1 MLVVWFRKRTAMANP
16 PRTPSRTSALFA
28 AAARGNLSS
37 LRIVLE
43 HGIGEGINV
52 DSTDSHGDTPLHEA
66 CRNRQWPTAAWLLTQ
81 GANPDMVNAL
91 GQDARDVC
99 PDAAG
104 KDIYA
109 AILAGNPLHAH
120 QGAALGTTINSARAK
135 ATEELKAFERDLLA
149 KHAEYESRSP
159 AGRPASTDTRIGDEF
174 SFDNDHGR
182 TTPEAMGGHRVNRR
196 MESDFDL
203 RANANVSPSP
213 GGVPAAIDSAMKRAR
228 DVLATSPEALYRAAS
243 LVERST
249 PLSTPVRV
257 VDEDLNA
264 DPVSPEMF
272 GATPN
277 RVSVSSAVGTAAA
290 IKAEMQSARK
300 NMAAIRQ
307 HVDEQLREATSPVP
321 LGRRRKVRGG
331 DDAYPS
337 APGTPTAAAADTPQ
351 AMRDLVRQMFGDA
364 PRISLDG
371 KRMDGGAEGA
381 EEGAD
386 VFDEESDPEE
396 AVPIRRG
403 VIRKAALA
411 VTEQGVKLQRANRKI
426 ANLENAAKERDDFER
441 ESRENHKLLEESRRE
456 LRTLRERLDAES
468 KERKRSDDRRAE
480 LEHDLDALRS
490 ELTAERGARR
500 AAETRQRTHEWDV
513 DDAKRSIEEANAE
526 ERRRSVAHADLNAR
540 LEDARGTL
548 ASTEAALREARY
560 GLQTECNRAAA
571 AEAELEAAS
580 RDRDDA
586 RSDAEEARRTLEAV
600 TRENSENLEH
610 AASYQ
615 AKSEALT
622 EECEAL
628 KHRLAASKAQTSS
641 ALELGEMASLRVDE
655 LERDASRRIAEVSR
669 LESEN
674 ERLRKA
680 DDDARA
686 TDEASRARC
695 RDLESQ
701 LKLAMSDL
709 DFTKVK
715 LEGAERERDF
725 AENRLAES
733 GAETDR
739 LRDLKEATAIELSKN
754 RELSESNFVLTEKL
768 AHATSELETL
778 RVEVES
784 SREAMAKASDAE
796 ESRRQRALQRV
807 AGRLMNR
814 GKSMAFARWKE
825 STDESKRLKAALR
838 RAVGK
843 FANASLARAMSRWRD
858 VIGAKKD
865 GNRAEKLLQRHFGRF
880 ASRSKSACF
889 TGWRAEAK
897 KGARLRVLVQKLT
910 GRFDGRMTRRMF
922 THWKVH
928 LTENAKRNRVLGR
941 IVDRMR
947 GRVVGASFDTWRDA
961 IRERKELKRRIGKVL
976 ARFQGRVSARA
987 FDQWHSTVDER
998 RKMRASLARTLARF
1012 ANRATASAF
1021 ATWQDSIDEAKRLK
1035 ALMHRVASKLANRAM
1050 AGAWESW
1057 LEIIEEKRSMHDALT
1072 RAVRKMQNRAAASAF
1087 ASWADSVEEAKRLRG
1102 VLRRVAA
1109 KFANRRV
1116 AAAWETWYGV
1126 CEAKRVE
1133 EEEKQRLLN
1142 SVVARLTRGAVARSF
1157 ARWAENVHARRAE
1170 AESAQTEERRR
1181 ADVLNR
1187 AVRRL
1192 ANRALAG
1199 AFAKWVKA
1207 IDDRARAAME
1217 AKVAE
1222 MELERD
1228 ALHREREEVGSAVFE
1243 NGRLT
1248 ERVDALAS
1256 ELEAAKVKIAESE
1269 RRTEEAARV
1278 AARERIRARKFSDE
1292 YETIRR
1298 DAAAR
1303 EAELRIELTSAANH
1317 PMIGVTTVEIRE
1329 LKAKCRDLKAE
1340 NKRAKGEIDRIAAE
1354 AKKDVEDLKTKL
1366 GKAVEA
1372 ANKAKA
1378 ARIRARKAG
1387 EARTAVE
1394 EDLAA
1399 SNALGDALTA
1409 ELREREEEL
1418 TAARAELE
1426 RRKSDVLGLAQA
1438 ERNAASLLME
1448 GKRVWVSLEANL
1460 REQIASAEGRRVEA
1474 EARCVSIAS
1483 TADRQIR
1490 LAEEE
1495 SHELRAAMTPGGTK
1509 LATEPTSESVDDLR
1523 GQLRKALDECAEA
1536 NERARDAEEA
1546 TRAAQAK
1553 IESMKWPKSLTSPN
1567 AGGDA
1572 GTDSCLVDRA
1582 ADQRVATL
1590 RWYAAALNSRRS
1602 SAIARVESLE
1612 KDLVDAK
1619 AESADAKSSM
1629 LEAAS
1634 KVRECAMESEAN
1646 AAARRLLE
1654 RDLATTKADLAKAR
1668 KLNVEG
1674 QMNRSSLRIELAEA
1688 KASVDAMASA
1698 MAQNQVPSDTPDA
1711 HRARESLVKRVGT
1724 TSSPSSPQF
1733 MSATVVSAT
1742 KTVRLRSSSTSSTPT
1757 NPATS
1762 PRPATKTS
1770 YSNPERNIGQPRGG
1784 KESDPG
1790 RDILAGAV
1798 SHADDVS
1805 HAALRARLHAS
1816 TKANDEIRRL
1826 CQTYARDAASAE
1838 AKALGAAREIDDA
1851 RRDAAEAAAVSAE
1864 AKRQV
1869 ATLESRVAR
1878 AEGGVADAA
1887 VKAVKAG
1894 CEAAAARADAA
1905 AARAQLR
1912 AHRVAGVEEREGK
1925 GTREGEGTRGG
1936 EGTRE
1941 GKPTSESPSG
1951 VETSFEEVAAR
1962 LEFAEDAVAEALASR
1977 AESDAAL
1984 SDGAASLAS
1993 VIAERNALGSR
2004 CQSLVDSI
2012 ASLRAS
2018 VGERGAEVFEARRDA
2033 DAQKS
2038 RADACEHVANRLDAE
2053 LEAVFARLSSASASN
2068 GEGDASIA
2076 SEARLAIAKAQLLH
2090 KKEFTRAADAS
2101 LATQRARVEDAERR
2115 AGRAC
2120 ADAENAWGA
2129 LRDARRF
2136 SVDRA
2141 VGGTDEDKGDKGDD
2155 ELGDAMTRLEE
2166 CEAERAALATSLD
2179 EAIRDVSVLTDDL
2192 ARERAKVAGE
2202 RARADAAVSALG
2214 KMETDKCAEVPAAGG
2229 DAAIAAA
2236 AAERARCVAL
2246 ASANVDL
2253 HAHVA
2258 ELAKMPGIGDE
2269 TARET
2274 AEKRL
2279 ADLGV
2284 GVDVRDATDSARTAA
2299 TTCAVLQTEL
2309 VDVTRQLE
2317 EVTREMERMKRDK
2330 AEARERRR
2338 KFDLAS
2344 PGVKSPS
2351 PTTPLNDSRLEVRAS
2366 DSKLADC
2373 EARLAAANARVSFLE
2388 SALVRHGASSKDG
2401 TPLGTPLGTPTK
2413 GKVLTPTP
2421 KSPLDSDVDDL
2432 RTRLAAATRRADS
2445 AEAAAA
2451 EAEATAEAASRAAV
2465 DADAACAKIQKA
2477 AGDRASAAEARAHS
2491 AELEKTRLTDELL
2504 DVRVE
2509 AHRAAVD
2516 AAAARAAL
2524 DEASESIGE
2533 AQTGAHST
2541 HVELVEAR
2549 MEVAKVRGEGAL
2561 ALFELAR
2568 TQVTLL
2574 ADGDVDGARTAAESA
2589 MDDSRDAARIW
2600 SERAATARGGDGSG
2614 SAGGSMSGPAA
2625 SLLES
2630 GGVASR
2636 AQQLMADALAE
2647 EMGMH

>member
-1 MLVVWFRKRTAMANP
+1 MVPN
-16 PRTPSRTSALFA
+16 SR
-28 AAARGNLSS
+28 
-37 LRIVLE
+37 
-43 HGIGEGINV
+43 
-52 DSTDSHGDTPLHEA
+52 
-66 CRNRQWPTAAWLLTQ
+66 RNR
-81 GANPDMVNAL
+81 
-91 GQDARDVC
+91 
-99 PDAAG
+99 
-104 KDIYA
+104 
-109 AILAGNPLHAH
+109 
-120 QGAALGTTINSARAK
+120 
-135 ATEELKAFERDLLA
+135 
-149 KHAEYESRSP
+149 
-159 AGRPASTDTRIGDEF
+159 
-174 SFDNDHGR
+174 
-182 TTPEAMGGHRVNRR
+182 
-196 MESDFDL
+196 
-203 RANANVSPSP
+203 
-213 GGVPAAIDSAMKRAR
+213 
-228 DVLATSPEALYRAAS
+228 
-243 LVERST
+243 
-249 PLSTPVRV
+249 
-257 VDEDLNA
+257 
-264 DPVSPEMF
+264 
-272 GATPN
+272 
-277 RVSVSSAVGTAAA
+277 
-290 IKAEMQSARK
+290 
-300 NMAAIRQ
+300 
-307 HVDEQLREATSPVP
+307 
-321 LGRRRKVRGG
+321 RG
-331 DDAYPS
+331 
-337 APGTPTAAAADTPQ
+337 
-351 AMRDLVRQMFGDA
+351 
-364 PRISLDG
+364 
-371 KRMDGGAEGA
+371 
-381 EEGAD
+381 
-386 VFDEESDPEE
+386 
-396 AVPIRRG
+396 
-403 VIRKAALA
+403 
-411 VTEQGVKLQRANRKI
+411 
-426 ANLENAAKERDDFER
+426 
-441 ESRENHKLLEESRRE
+441 
-456 LRTLRERLDAES
+456 
-468 KERKRSDDRRAE
+468 
-480 LEHDLDALRS
+480 
-490 ELTAERGARR
+490 
-500 AAETRQRTHEWDV
+500 
-513 DDAKRSIEEANAE
+513 
-526 ERRRSVAHADLNAR
+526 
-540 LEDARGTL
+540 
-548 ASTEAALREARY
+548 
-560 GLQTECNRAAA
+560 
-571 AEAELEAAS
+571 
-580 RDRDDA
+580 
-586 RSDAEEARRTLEAV
+586 
-600 TRENSENLEH
+600 
-610 AASYQ
+610 
-615 AKSEALT
+615 
-622 EECEAL
+622 
-628 KHRLAASKAQTSS
+628 
-641 ALELGEMASLRVDE
+641 
-655 LERDASRRIAEVSR
+655 
-669 LESEN
+669 
-674 ERLRKA
+674 
-680 DDDARA
+680 
-686 TDEASRARC
+686 
-695 RDLESQ
+695 
-701 LKLAMSDL
+701 
-709 DFTKVK
+709 
-715 LEGAERERDF
+715 
-725 AENRLAES
+725 
-733 GAETDR
+733 
-739 LRDLKEATAIELSKN
+739 
-754 RELSESNFVLTEKL
+754 
-768 AHATSELETL
+768 
-778 RVEVES
+778 
-784 SREAMAKASDAE
+784 
-796 ESRRQRALQRV
+796 
-807 AGRLMNR
+807 
-814 GKSMAFARWKE
+814 
-825 STDESKRLKAALR
+825 
-838 RAVGK
+838 
-843 FANASLARAMSRWRD
+843 
-858 VIGAKKD
+858 
-865 GNRAEKLLQRHFGRF
+865 
-880 ASRSKSACF
+880 
-889 TGWRAEAK
+889 
-897 KGARLRVLVQKLT
+897 
-910 GRFDGRMTRRMF
+910 
-922 THWKVH
+922 
-928 LTENAKRNRVLGR
+928 
-941 IVDRMR
+941 
-947 GRVVGASFDTWRDA
+947 
-961 IRERKELKRRIGKVL
+961 
-976 ARFQGRVSARA
+976 
-987 FDQWHSTVDER
+987 
-998 RKMRASLARTLARF
+998 
-1012 ANRATASAF
+1012 
-1021 ATWQDSIDEAKRLK
+1021 
-1035 ALMHRVASKLANRAM
+1035 
-1050 AGAWESW
+1050 
-1057 LEIIEEKRSMHDALT
+1057 
-1072 RAVRKMQNRAAASAF
+1072 
-1087 ASWADSVEEAKRLRG
+1087 
-1102 VLRRVAA
+1102 
-1109 KFANRRV
+1109 
-1116 AAAWETWYGV
+1116 
-1126 CEAKRVE
+1126 
-1133 EEEKQRLLN
+1133 
-1142 SVVARLTRGAVARSF
+1142 
-1157 ARWAENVHARRAE
+1157 
-1170 AESAQTEERRR
+1170 
-1181 ADVLNR
+1181 
-1187 AVRRL
+1187 
-1192 ANRALAG
+1192 
-1199 AFAKWVKA
+1199 
-1207 IDDRARAAME
+1207 
-1217 AKVAE
+1217 
-1222 MELERD
+1222 
-1228 ALHREREEVGSAVFE
+1228 
-1243 NGRLT
+1243 
-1248 ERVDALAS
+1248 
-1256 ELEAAKVKIAESE
+1256 
-1269 RRTEEAARV
+1269 
-1278 AARERIRARKFSDE
+1278 
-1292 YETIRR
+1292 
-1298 DAAAR
+1298 
-1303 EAELRIELTSAANH
+1303 
-1317 PMIGVTTVEIRE
+1317 
-1329 LKAKCRDLKAE
+1329 
-1340 NKRAKGEIDRIAAE
+1340 
-1354 AKKDVEDLKTKL
+1354 
-1366 GKAVEA
+1366 
-1372 ANKAKA
+1372 
-1378 ARIRARKAG
+1378 
-1387 EARTAVE
+1387 
-1394 EDLAA
+1394 
-1399 SNALGDALTA
+1399 
-1409 ELREREEEL
+1409 
-1418 TAARAELE
+1418 
-1426 RRKSDVLGLAQA
+1426 
-1438 ERNAASLLME
+1438 
-1448 GKRVWVSLEANL
+1448 
-1460 REQIASAEGRRVEA
+1460 
-1474 EARCVSIAS
+1474 
-1483 TADRQIR
+1483 
-1490 LAEEE
+1490 
-1495 SHELRAAMTPGGTK
+1495 
-1509 LATEPTSESVDDLR
+1509 ESVDDLR

-1654 RDLATTKADLAKAR
+1654 RDLSTTKADLAKAR

-1698 MAQNQVPSDTPDA
+1698 MAQTQVPSDTPDA

-1742 KTVRLRSSSTSSTPT
+1742 KTVRLRSPSTSSTPT

-1826 CQTYARDAASAE
+1826 CETYARDAASAE

-1887 VKAVKAG
+1887 VRAVKAG

-1912 AHRVAGVEEREGK
+1912 AHRVAGVEER
-1925 GTREGEGTRGG
+1925 GG

-1941 GKPTSESPSG
+1941 GQPTSESPSG

-2018 VGERGAEVFEARRDA
+2018 VGECRAETFEARRDA

-2038 RADACEHVANRLDAE
+2038 RADACEHVASRLDAE

-2090 KKEFTRAADAS
+2090 KKECIRAADAS

-2115 AGRAC
+2115 TGRAC

-2155 ELGDAMTRLEE
+2155 ELGDATRRLEE

-2504 DVRVE
+2504 DARVE

-2589 MDDSRDAARIW
+2589 MDDSRDAARVW
-2600 SERAATARGGDGSG
+2600 SERAARGGDGSG

>member
-66 CRNRQWPTAAWLLTQ
+66 CRNRQWPTAAWLLAQ

-91 GQDARDVC
+91 GQDASDVC

-104 KDIYA
+104 RDIYA
-109 AILAGNPLHAH
+109 AILAGNPLTAH

-159 AGRPASTDTRIGDEF
+159 AGRPASTDTRIGDEI
-174 SFDNDHGR
+174 SFDNEHGR

-203 RANANVSPSP
+203 RANANVSSP

-249 PLSTPVRV
+249 PPSTPVRV

-272 GATPN
+272 GATN

-300 NMAAIRQ
+300 KIAAIRQ

-337 APGTPTAAAADTPQ
+337 APGTPTATADTPQ

-371 KRMDGGAEGA
+371 KRVDGGAEGA

-426 ANLENAAKERDDFER
+426 ADLENAAKERDDFER

-526 ERRRSVAHADLNAR
+526 ERRRSVALADLNAR

-571 AEAELEAAS
+571 AETELDAAS

-586 RSDAEEARRTLEAV
+586 RSDAEEARRTLESV
-600 TRENSENLEH
+600 TRDNSENLEH

-628 KHRLAASKAQTSS
+628 KHRLAVSKAQTSS

-701 LKLAMSDL
+701 LKLVVSDL
-709 DFTKVK
+709 EFTKVK

-784 SREAMAKASDAE
+784 SRDAMAKASDAE

-961 IRERKELKRRIGKVL
+961 IRERKELKRRIGNVL
-976 ARFQGRVSARA
+976 ARFQGRASARA
-987 FDQWHSTVDER
+987 FDRWHSTVDER

-1057 LEIIEEKRSMHDALT
+1057 LQMIDEKRSMHDALK

-1087 ASWADSVEEAKRLRG
+1087 AAWADSVDETKRLRG

-1116 AAAWETWYGV
+1116 AAAWETWYGA
-1126 CEAKRVE
+1126 CEAKR
-1133 EEEKQRLLN
+1133 N
-1142 SVVARLTRGAVARSF
+1142 
-1157 ARWAENVHARRAE
+1157 
-1170 AESAQTEERRR
+1170 
-1181 ADVLNR
+1181 
-1187 AVRRL
+1187 
-1192 ANRALAG
+1192 
-1199 AFAKWVKA
+1199 
-1207 IDDRARAAME
+1207 
-1217 AKVAE
+1217 
-1222 MELERD
+1222 
-1228 ALHREREEVGSAVFE
+1228 EEVGLFLSLH
-1243 NGRLT
+1243 GQLDLR
-1248 ERVDALAS
+1248 RVLFTGGA
-1256 ELEAAKVKIAESE
+1256 
-1269 RRTEEAARV
+1269 T
-1278 AARERIRARKFSDE
+1278 
-1292 YETIRR
+1292 
-1298 DAAAR
+1298 AAAQFRRR
-1303 EAELRIELTSAANH
+1303 EAHS
-1317 PMIGVTTVEIRE
+1317 
-1329 LKAKCRDLKAE
+1329 
-1340 NKRAKGEIDRIAAE
+1340 
-1354 AKKDVEDLKTKL
+1354 
-1366 GKAVEA
+1366 
-1372 ANKAKA
+1372 
-1378 ARIRARKAG
+1378 
-1387 EARTAVE
+1387 
-1394 EDLAA
+1394 
-1399 SNALGDALTA
+1399 
-1409 ELREREEEL
+1409 
-1418 TAARAELE
+1418 
-1426 RRKSDVLGLAQA
+1426 RR
-1438 ERNAASLLME
+1438 
-1448 GKRVWVSLEANL
+1448 
-1460 REQIASAEGRRVEA
+1460 RR
-1474 EARCVSIAS
+1474 SI
-1483 TADRQIR
+1483 
-1490 LAEEE
+1490 
-1495 SHELRAAMTPGGTK
+1495 LRAM
-1509 LATEPTSESVDDLR
+1509 
-1523 GQLRKALDECAEA
+1523 
-1536 NERARDAEEA
+1536 
-1546 TRAAQAK
+1546 
-1553 IESMKWPKSLTSPN
+1553 
-1567 AGGDA
+1567 
-1572 GTDSCLVDRA
+1572 
-1582 ADQRVATL
+1582 
-1590 RWYAAALNSRRS
+1590 
-1602 SAIARVESLE
+1602 
-1612 KDLVDAK
+1612 
-1619 AESADAKSSM
+1619 
-1629 LEAAS
+1629 
-1634 KVRECAMESEAN
+1634 
-1646 AAARRLLE
+1646 
-1654 RDLATTKADLAKAR
+1654 
-1668 KLNVEG
+1668 
-1674 QMNRSSLRIELAEA
+1674 
-1688 KASVDAMASA
+1688 
-1698 MAQNQVPSDTPDA
+1698 
-1711 HRARESLVKRVGT
+1711 
-1724 TSSPSSPQF
+1724 
-1733 MSATVVSAT
+1733 
-1742 KTVRLRSSSTSSTPT
+1742 
-1757 NPATS
+1757 
-1762 PRPATKTS
+1762 
-1770 YSNPERNIGQPRGG
+1770 
-1784 KESDPG
+1784 G
-1790 RDILAGAV
+1790 R
-1798 SHADDVS
+1798 
-1805 HAALRARLHAS
+1805 
-1816 TKANDEIRRL
+1816 
-1826 CQTYARDAASAE
+1826 
-1838 AKALGAAREIDDA
+1838 
-1851 RRDAAEAAAVSAE
+1851 
-1864 AKRQV
+1864 
-1869 ATLESRVAR
+1869 
-1878 AEGGVADAA
+1878 
-1887 VKAVKAG
+1887 
-1894 CEAAAARADAA
+1894 
-1905 AARAQLR
+1905 
-1912 AHRVAGVEEREGK
+1912 
-1925 GTREGEGTRGG
+1925 
-1936 EGTRE
+1936 
-1941 GKPTSESPSG
+1941 
-1951 VETSFEEVAAR
+1951 
-1962 LEFAEDAVAEALASR
+1962 
-1977 AESDAAL
+1977 
-1984 SDGAASLAS
+1984 
-1993 VIAERNALGSR
+1993 
-2004 CQSLVDSI
+2004 
-2012 ASLRAS
+2012 
-2018 VGERGAEVFEARRDA
+2018 
-2033 DAQKS
+2033 
-2038 RADACEHVANRLDAE
+2038 
-2053 LEAVFARLSSASASN
+2053 
-2068 GEGDASIA
+2068 
-2076 SEARLAIAKAQLLH
+2076 
-2090 KKEFTRAADAS
+2090 
-2101 LATQRARVEDAERR
+2101 
-2115 AGRAC
+2115 
-2120 ADAENAWGA
+2120 
-2129 LRDARRF
+2129 
-2136 SVDRA
+2136 
-2141 VGGTDEDKGDKGDD
+2141 
-2155 ELGDAMTRLEE
+2155 
-2166 CEAERAALATSLD
+2166 
-2179 EAIRDVSVLTDDL
+2179 
-2192 ARERAKVAGE
+2192 E
-2202 RARADAAVSALG
+2202 RARA
-2214 KMETDKCAEVPAAGG
+2214 T
-2229 DAAIAAA
+2229 
-2236 AAERARCVAL
+2236 
-2246 ASANVDL
+2246 
-2253 HAHVA
+2253 
-2258 ELAKMPGIGDE
+2258 
-2269 TARET
+2269 
-2274 AEKRL
+2274 
-2279 ADLGV
+2279 
-2284 GVDVRDATDSARTAA
+2284 
-2299 TTCAVLQTEL
+2299 
-2309 VDVTRQLE
+2309 
-2317 EVTREMERMKRDK
+2317 
-2330 AEARERRR
+2330 
-2338 KFDLAS
+2338 
-2344 PGVKSPS
+2344 
-2351 PTTPLNDSRLEVRAS
+2351 
-2366 DSKLADC
+2366 
-2373 EARLAAANARVSFLE
+2373 
-2388 SALVRHGASSKDG
+2388 
-2401 TPLGTPLGTPTK
+2401 
-2413 GKVLTPTP
+2413 
-2421 KSPLDSDVDDL
+2421 
-2432 RTRLAAATRRADS
+2432 
-2445 AEAAAA
+2445 
-2451 EAEATAEAASRAAV
+2451 
-2465 DADAACAKIQKA
+2465 
-2477 AGDRASAAEARAHS
+2477 
-2491 AELEKTRLTDELL
+2491 
-2504 DVRVE
+2504 
-2509 AHRAAVD
+2509 
-2516 AAAARAAL
+2516 
-2524 DEASESIGE
+2524 
-2533 AQTGAHST
+2533 
-2541 HVELVEAR
+2541 
-2549 MEVAKVRGEGAL
+2549 
-2561 ALFELAR
+2561 
-2568 TQVTLL
+2568 
-2574 ADGDVDGARTAAESA
+2574 
-2589 MDDSRDAARIW
+2589 
-2600 SERAATARGGDGSG
+2600 RGG
-2614 SAGGSMSGPAA
+2614 
-2625 SLLES
+2625 
-2630 GGVASR
+2630 
-2636 AQQLMADALAE
+2636 
-2647 EMGMH
+2647 

>member
-1 MLVVWFRKRTAMANP
+1 M
-16 PRTPSRTSALFA
+16 
-28 AAARGNLSS
+28 
-37 LRIVLE
+37 
-43 HGIGEGINV
+43 
-52 DSTDSHGDTPLHEA
+52 
-66 CRNRQWPTAAWLLTQ
+66 
-81 GANPDMVNAL
+81 
-91 GQDARDVC
+91 
-99 PDAAG
+99 
-104 KDIYA
+104 
-109 AILAGNPLHAH
+109 
-120 QGAALGTTINSARAK
+120 
-135 ATEELKAFERDLLA
+135 
-149 KHAEYESRSP
+149 
-159 AGRPASTDTRIGDEF
+159 
-174 SFDNDHGR
+174 
-182 TTPEAMGGHRVNRR
+182 
-196 MESDFDL
+196 
-203 RANANVSPSP
+203 
-213 GGVPAAIDSAMKRAR
+213 
-228 DVLATSPEALYRAAS
+228 
-243 LVERST
+243 
-249 PLSTPVRV
+249 
-257 VDEDLNA
+257 
-264 DPVSPEMF
+264 
-272 GATPN
+272 
-277 RVSVSSAVGTAAA
+277 
-290 IKAEMQSARK
+290 
-300 NMAAIRQ
+300 
-307 HVDEQLREATSPVP
+307 
-321 LGRRRKVRGG
+321 
-331 DDAYPS
+331 
-337 APGTPTAAAADTPQ
+337 
-351 AMRDLVRQMFGDA
+351 
-364 PRISLDG
+364 
-371 KRMDGGAEGA
+371 
-381 EEGAD
+381 
-386 VFDEESDPEE
+386 
-396 AVPIRRG
+396 
-403 VIRKAALA
+403 
-411 VTEQGVKLQRANRKI
+411 
-426 ANLENAAKERDDFER
+426 
-441 ESRENHKLLEESRRE
+441 
-456 LRTLRERLDAES
+456 
-468 KERKRSDDRRAE
+468 
-480 LEHDLDALRS
+480 
-490 ELTAERGARR
+490 
-500 AAETRQRTHEWDV
+500 
-513 DDAKRSIEEANAE
+513 
-526 ERRRSVAHADLNAR
+526 
-540 LEDARGTL
+540 
-548 ASTEAALREARY
+548 
-560 GLQTECNRAAA
+560 
-571 AEAELEAAS
+571 
-580 RDRDDA
+580 
-586 RSDAEEARRTLEAV
+586 
-600 TRENSENLEH
+600 
-610 AASYQ
+610 
-615 AKSEALT
+615 
-622 EECEAL
+622 
-628 KHRLAASKAQTSS
+628 
-641 ALELGEMASLRVDE
+641 
-655 LERDASRRIAEVSR
+655 
-669 LESEN
+669 
-674 ERLRKA
+674 
-680 DDDARA
+680 
-686 TDEASRARC
+686 
-695 RDLESQ
+695 
-701 LKLAMSDL
+701 
-709 DFTKVK
+709 
-715 LEGAERERDF
+715 
-725 AENRLAES
+725 
-733 GAETDR
+733 
-739 LRDLKEATAIELSKN
+739 
-754 RELSESNFVLTEKL
+754 
-768 AHATSELETL
+768 
-778 RVEVES
+778 
-784 SREAMAKASDAE
+784 
-796 ESRRQRALQRV
+796 
-807 AGRLMNR
+807 
-814 GKSMAFARWKE
+814 
-825 STDESKRLKAALR
+825 
-838 RAVGK
+838 
-843 FANASLARAMSRWRD
+843 
-858 VIGAKKD
+858 
-865 GNRAEKLLQRHFGRF
+865 
-880 ASRSKSACF
+880 
-889 TGWRAEAK
+889 
-897 KGARLRVLVQKLT
+897 
-910 GRFDGRMTRRMF
+910 
-922 THWKVH
+922 
-928 LTENAKRNRVLGR
+928 
-941 IVDRMR
+941 
-947 GRVVGASFDTWRDA
+947 
-961 IRERKELKRRIGKVL
+961 
-976 ARFQGRVSARA
+976 
-987 FDQWHSTVDER
+987 
-998 RKMRASLARTLARF
+998 
-1012 ANRATASAF
+1012 
-1021 ATWQDSIDEAKRLK
+1021 
-1035 ALMHRVASKLANRAM
+1035 
-1050 AGAWESW
+1050 
-1057 LEIIEEKRSMHDALT
+1057 IEEKRSMHDALT

-1087 ASWADSVEEAKRLRG
+1087 ASWADSVDETKRLRG

-1116 AAAWETWYGV
+1116 AAAWETWYGA
-1126 CEAKRVE
+1126 CEAKRNE

-1409 ELREREEEL
+1409 ELREREDEL

-1426 RRKSDVLGLAQA
+1426 RCKSDVLGLAQA

-1536 NERARDAEEA
+1536 NERARDAEDA

-1654 RDLATTKADLAKAR
+1654 RDLSTTKADLAKAR

-1698 MAQNQVPSDTPDA
+1698 MAQTQVPSDTPDA

-1742 KTVRLRSSSTSSTPT
+1742 KTVRLRSPSSSSTPA
-1757 NPATS
+1757 NPAMS

-1826 CQTYARDAASAE
+1826 CEAYARDAARAE

-1851 RRDAAEAAAVSAE
+1851 RRDADEAAAVSAE

-1912 AHRVAGVEEREGK
+1912 AHRVAGVEER
-1925 GTREGEGTRGG
+1925 GG

-1941 GKPTSESPSG
+1941 GQPTSESPSG

-2018 VGERGAEVFEARRDA
+2018 VGERRAETFEARRDA

-2053 LEAVFARLSSASASN
+2053 LEAVFTRLVRVRVERRGRRVDRVRGEAGNREGAAFAQKRVYSRRRRELGDAARTGGRRRATRGSGVRGRGERVGGASRRQAVLRRPRRGRYRRAEATKATMSSGTRRGAWRNAKPNAPRSRHPSTRRSATSRSSPMTSPASAPRLRGNAREPTRRCPLSGKWKLINARRCPPPAATPRSPPPPRNARGASRSRRRTWIYTRTSPSSRRCRGSGTKRLAKRLRNGWRISASASTY
-2068 GEGDASIA
+2068 A
-2076 SEARLAIAKAQLLH
+2076 
-2090 KKEFTRAADAS
+2090 TRRT
-2101 LATQRARVEDAERR
+2101 LRGPRR
-2115 AGRAC
+2115 R
-2120 ADAENAWGA
+2120 
-2129 LRDARRF
+2129 
-2136 SVDRA
+2136 
-2141 VGGTDEDKGDKGDD
+2141 
-2155 ELGDAMTRLEE
+2155 
-2166 CEAERAALATSLD
+2166 
-2179 EAIRDVSVLTDDL
+2179 
-2192 ARERAKVAGE
+2192 
-2202 RARADAAVSALG
+2202 
-2214 KMETDKCAEVPAAGG
+2214 
-2229 DAAIAAA
+2229 
-2236 AAERARCVAL
+2236 RARC
-2246 ASANVDL
+2246 
-2253 HAHVA
+2253 
-2258 ELAKMPGIGDE
+2258 
-2269 TARET
+2269 
-2274 AEKRL
+2274 
-2279 ADLGV
+2279 
-2284 GVDVRDATDSARTAA
+2284 
-2299 TTCAVLQTEL
+2299 C
-2309 VDVTRQLE
+2309 
-2317 EVTREMERMKRDK
+2317 
-2330 AEARERRR
+2330 RR
-2338 KFDLAS
+2338 S
-2344 PGVKSPS
+2344 SS
-2351 PTTPLNDSRLEVRAS
+2351 TS
-2366 DSKLADC
+2366 
-2373 EARLAAANARVSFLE
+2373 RVS
-2388 SALVRHGASSKDG
+2388 S
-2401 TPLGTPLGTPTK
+2401 
-2413 GKVLTPTP
+2413 
-2421 KSPLDSDVDDL
+2421 
-2432 RTRLAAATRRADS
+2432 RR
-2445 AEAAAA
+2445 
-2451 EAEATAEAASRAAV
+2451 
-2465 DADAACAKIQKA
+2465 
-2477 AGDRASAAEARAHS
+2477 
-2491 AELEKTRLTDELL
+2491 
-2504 DVRVE
+2504 
-2509 AHRAAVD
+2509 
-2516 AAAARAAL
+2516 
-2524 DEASESIGE
+2524 
-2533 AQTGAHST
+2533 
-2541 HVELVEAR
+2541 
-2549 MEVAKVRGEGAL
+2549 
-2561 ALFELAR
+2561 
-2568 TQVTLL
+2568 
-2574 ADGDVDGARTAAESA
+2574 
-2589 MDDSRDAARIW
+2589 
-2600 SERAATARGGDGSG
+2600 
-2614 SAGGSMSGPAA
+2614 
-2625 SLLES
+2625 
-2630 GGVASR
+2630 
-2636 AQQLMADALAE
+2636 
-2647 EMGMH
+2647 

>member
-1 MLVVWFRKRTAMANP
+1 
-16 PRTPSRTSALFA
+16 
-28 AAARGNLSS
+28 
-37 LRIVLE
+37 
-43 HGIGEGINV
+43 
-52 DSTDSHGDTPLHEA
+52 
-66 CRNRQWPTAAWLLTQ
+66 
-81 GANPDMVNAL
+81 
-91 GQDARDVC
+91 
-99 PDAAG
+99 
-104 KDIYA
+104 
-109 AILAGNPLHAH
+109 
-120 QGAALGTTINSARAK
+120 
-135 ATEELKAFERDLLA
+135 
-149 KHAEYESRSP
+149 
-159 AGRPASTDTRIGDEF
+159 
-174 SFDNDHGR
+174 
-182 TTPEAMGGHRVNRR
+182 
-196 MESDFDL
+196 
-203 RANANVSPSP
+203 
-213 GGVPAAIDSAMKRAR
+213 
-228 DVLATSPEALYRAAS
+228 
-243 LVERST
+243 
-249 PLSTPVRV
+249 
-257 VDEDLNA
+257 
-264 DPVSPEMF
+264 
-272 GATPN
+272 
-277 RVSVSSAVGTAAA
+277 
-290 IKAEMQSARK
+290 
-300 NMAAIRQ
+300 
-307 HVDEQLREATSPVP
+307 
-321 LGRRRKVRGG
+321 
-331 DDAYPS
+331 
-337 APGTPTAAAADTPQ
+337 
-351 AMRDLVRQMFGDA
+351 
-364 PRISLDG
+364 
-371 KRMDGGAEGA
+371 
-381 EEGAD
+381 
-386 VFDEESDPEE
+386 
-396 AVPIRRG
+396 
-403 VIRKAALA
+403 
-411 VTEQGVKLQRANRKI
+411 
-426 ANLENAAKERDDFER
+426 
-441 ESRENHKLLEESRRE
+441 
-456 LRTLRERLDAES
+456 
-468 KERKRSDDRRAE
+468 
-480 LEHDLDALRS
+480 
-490 ELTAERGARR
+490 
-500 AAETRQRTHEWDV
+500 
-513 DDAKRSIEEANAE
+513 
-526 ERRRSVAHADLNAR
+526 
-540 LEDARGTL
+540 
-548 ASTEAALREARY
+548 
-560 GLQTECNRAAA
+560 
-571 AEAELEAAS
+571 
-580 RDRDDA
+580 
-586 RSDAEEARRTLEAV
+586 
-600 TRENSENLEH
+600 
-610 AASYQ
+610 
-615 AKSEALT
+615 
-622 EECEAL
+622 
-628 KHRLAASKAQTSS
+628 
-641 ALELGEMASLRVDE
+641 
-655 LERDASRRIAEVSR
+655 
-669 LESEN
+669 
-674 ERLRKA
+674 
-680 DDDARA
+680 
-686 TDEASRARC
+686 
-695 RDLESQ
+695 
-701 LKLAMSDL
+701 
-709 DFTKVK
+709 
-715 LEGAERERDF
+715 
-725 AENRLAES
+725 
-733 GAETDR
+733 
-739 LRDLKEATAIELSKN
+739 
-754 RELSESNFVLTEKL
+754 
-768 AHATSELETL
+768 
-778 RVEVES
+778 
-784 SREAMAKASDAE
+784 
-796 ESRRQRALQRV
+796 
-807 AGRLMNR
+807 MNR

-976 ARFQGRVSARA
+976 ARFQGRASARA
-987 FDQWHSTVDER
+987 FDRWASTVDER

-1057 LEIIEEKRSMHDALT
+1057 LEMIEEKRSMHDALT

-1087 ASWADSVEEAKRLRG
+1087 ASWADSVDETKRLRG

-1116 AAAWETWYGV
+1116 AAAWETWYGA
-1126 CEAKRVE
+1126 CEAKRNE

-1409 ELREREEEL
+1409 ELREREDEL

-1426 RRKSDVLGLAQA
+1426 RCKSDVLGLAQA

-1536 NERARDAEEA
+1536 NERARDAEDA

-1654 RDLATTKADLAKAR
+1654 RDLSTTKADLAKAR

-1698 MAQNQVPSDTPDA
+1698 MAQTQVPSDTPDA

-1742 KTVRLRSSSTSSTPT
+1742 KTVRLRSPSSSSTPA
-1757 NPATS
+1757 NPAMS

-1826 CQTYARDAASAE
+1826 CEAYARDAARAE

-1851 RRDAAEAAAVSAE
+1851 RRDAGEAAAVSAE

-1912 AHRVAGVEEREGK
+1912 AHRVAGVEER
-1925 GTREGEGTRGG
+1925 GG

-1941 GKPTSESPSG
+1941 GQPTSESPSG

-2018 VGERGAEVFEARRDA
+2018 VGERRAETFEARRDA

-2053 LEAVFARLSSASASN
+2053 LEAVFTRLSASASN

-2090 KKEFTRAADAS
+2090 KKECIRAADAS

-2141 VGGTDEDKGDKGDD
+2141 VGGTDDEDKGDD
-2155 ELGDAMTRLEE
+2155 ELGDATRRLEE

-2477 AGDRASAAEARAHS
+2477 AGDRASAAEARARS
-2491 AELEKTRLTDELL
+2491 AELEKTRLTDELR
-2504 DVRVE
+2504 DAV
-2509 AHRAAVD
+2509 VD

-2589 MDDSRDAARIW
+2589 MDDSRDAARVW
-2600 SERAATARGGDGSG
+2600 SERGGSGGGRIGIGGWVDVGTRGESARVGRRRQPRATADGGRTRRGDGHALS
-2614 SAGGSMSGPAA
+2614 STN
-2625 SLLES
+2625 
-2630 GGVASR
+2630 
-2636 AQQLMADALAE
+2636 DAVVTFSVT
-2647 EMGMH
+2647 

>member
-91 GQDARDVC
+91 GQDASDVC

-104 KDIYA
+104 RDIYA

-249 PLSTPVRV
+249 PPSTPVRV

-272 GATPN
+272 GATPT
-277 RVSVSSAVGTAAA
+277 RVPVSSSVGTAAA

-371 KRMDGGAEGA
+371 KRVDGGAEGA

-526 ERRRSVAHADLNAR
+526 ERRRSVALADLNAR

-669 LESEN
+669 LETEN

-701 LKLAMSDL
+701 LKLAVSDL

-784 SREAMAKASDAE
+784 SRDAMAKASDAE

-976 ARFQGRVSARA
+976 ARFQGRASARA
-987 FDQWHSTVDER
+987 FDRWASTVDER

-1057 LEIIEEKRSMHDALT
+1057 LEMIEEKRSMHDALT

-1087 ASWADSVEEAKRLRG
+1087 ASWADSVDETKRLRG

-1116 AAAWETWYGV
+1116 AAAWETWYGA
-1126 CEAKRVE
+1126 CEAKRNE

-1409 ELREREEEL
+1409 ELREREDEL

-1426 RRKSDVLGLAQA
+1426 RCKSDVLGLAQA

-1654 RDLATTKADLAKAR
+1654 RDLSTTKADLAKAR

-1698 MAQNQVPSDTPDA
+1698 MAQTQVPSDTPDA

-1826 CQTYARDAASAE
+1826 CETYARDAASAE

-1912 AHRVAGVEEREGK
+1912 AAVAGVEE
-1925 GTREGEGTRGG
+1925 RGG

-1941 GKPTSESPSG
+1941 GQPTSESPSG

-2018 VGERGAEVFEARRDA
+2018 VGECRAETFEARRDA

-2038 RADACEHVANRLDAE
+2038 RADACEHVASRLDAE

-2090 KKEFTRAADAS
+2090 KKECIRAADAS

-2115 AGRAC
+2115 TGRAC

-2141 VGGTDEDKGDKGDD
+2141 VGGTDAEDKGDD
-2155 ELGDAMTRLEE
+2155 ELGDATRRLEE

-2477 AGDRASAAEARAHS
+2477 AGDRASAAEARARS
-2491 AELEKTRLTDELL
+2491 AELEKTRLTDELR
-2504 DVRVE
+2504 DAV
-2509 AHRAAVD
+2509 VD

-2589 MDDSRDAARIW
+2589 MDDSRDAARVW
-2600 SERAATARGGDGSG
+2600 SERAARAGDGSG

>member
-1 MLVVWFRKRTAMANP
+1 M
-16 PRTPSRTSALFA
+16 
-28 AAARGNLSS
+28 
-37 LRIVLE
+37 
-43 HGIGEGINV
+43 
-52 DSTDSHGDTPLHEA
+52 
-66 CRNRQWPTAAWLLTQ
+66 
-81 GANPDMVNAL
+81 
-91 GQDARDVC
+91 
-99 PDAAG
+99 
-104 KDIYA
+104 
-109 AILAGNPLHAH
+109 
-120 QGAALGTTINSARAK
+120 
-135 ATEELKAFERDLLA
+135 
-149 KHAEYESRSP
+149 
-159 AGRPASTDTRIGDEF
+159 
-174 SFDNDHGR
+174 
-182 TTPEAMGGHRVNRR
+182 
-196 MESDFDL
+196 
-203 RANANVSPSP
+203 
-213 GGVPAAIDSAMKRAR
+213 
-228 DVLATSPEALYRAAS
+228 
-243 LVERST
+243 
-249 PLSTPVRV
+249 
-257 VDEDLNA
+257 
-264 DPVSPEMF
+264 
-272 GATPN
+272 
-277 RVSVSSAVGTAAA
+277 
-290 IKAEMQSARK
+290 
-300 NMAAIRQ
+300 
-307 HVDEQLREATSPVP
+307 
-321 LGRRRKVRGG
+321 
-331 DDAYPS
+331 
-337 APGTPTAAAADTPQ
+337 
-351 AMRDLVRQMFGDA
+351 
-364 PRISLDG
+364 
-371 KRMDGGAEGA
+371 
-381 EEGAD
+381 
-386 VFDEESDPEE
+386 
-396 AVPIRRG
+396 
-403 VIRKAALA
+403 
-411 VTEQGVKLQRANRKI
+411 
-426 ANLENAAKERDDFER
+426 
-441 ESRENHKLLEESRRE
+441 
-456 LRTLRERLDAES
+456 
-468 KERKRSDDRRAE
+468 
-480 LEHDLDALRS
+480 
-490 ELTAERGARR
+490 
-500 AAETRQRTHEWDV
+500 
-513 DDAKRSIEEANAE
+513 
-526 ERRRSVAHADLNAR
+526 
-540 LEDARGTL
+540 
-548 ASTEAALREARY
+548 
-560 GLQTECNRAAA
+560 
-571 AEAELEAAS
+571 
-580 RDRDDA
+580 
-586 RSDAEEARRTLEAV
+586 
-600 TRENSENLEH
+600 
-610 AASYQ
+610 
-615 AKSEALT
+615 
-622 EECEAL
+622 
-628 KHRLAASKAQTSS
+628 
-641 ALELGEMASLRVDE
+641 
-655 LERDASRRIAEVSR
+655 
-669 LESEN
+669 
-674 ERLRKA
+674 
-680 DDDARA
+680 
-686 TDEASRARC
+686 
-695 RDLESQ
+695 
-701 LKLAMSDL
+701 
-709 DFTKVK
+709 
-715 LEGAERERDF
+715 
-725 AENRLAES
+725 
-733 GAETDR
+733 
-739 LRDLKEATAIELSKN
+739 
-754 RELSESNFVLTEKL
+754 
-768 AHATSELETL
+768 
-778 RVEVES
+778 
-784 SREAMAKASDAE
+784 
-796 ESRRQRALQRV
+796 
-807 AGRLMNR
+807 
-814 GKSMAFARWKE
+814 
-825 STDESKRLKAALR
+825 
-838 RAVGK
+838 
-843 FANASLARAMSRWRD
+843 
-858 VIGAKKD
+858 
-865 GNRAEKLLQRHFGRF
+865 
-880 ASRSKSACF
+880 
-889 TGWRAEAK
+889 
-897 KGARLRVLVQKLT
+897 
-910 GRFDGRMTRRMF
+910 
-922 THWKVH
+922 
-928 LTENAKRNRVLGR
+928 
-941 IVDRMR
+941 
-947 GRVVGASFDTWRDA
+947 
-961 IRERKELKRRIGKVL
+961 
-976 ARFQGRVSARA
+976 
-987 FDQWHSTVDER
+987 
-998 RKMRASLARTLARF
+998 
-1012 ANRATASAF
+1012 
-1021 ATWQDSIDEAKRLK
+1021 
-1035 ALMHRVASKLANRAM
+1035 
-1050 AGAWESW
+1050 
-1057 LEIIEEKRSMHDALT
+1057 
-1072 RAVRKMQNRAAASAF
+1072 
-1087 ASWADSVEEAKRLRG
+1087 
-1102 VLRRVAA
+1102 
-1109 KFANRRV
+1109 
-1116 AAAWETWYGV
+1116 
-1126 CEAKRVE
+1126 
-1133 EEEKQRLLN
+1133 
-1142 SVVARLTRGAVARSF
+1142 
-1157 ARWAENVHARRAE
+1157 HARRAE

-1228 ALHREREEVGSAVFE
+1228 ALDREREEVGSAVFE

-1248 ERVDALAS
+1248 ERVEALAL
-1256 ELEAAKVKIAESE
+1256 ELDAAKVKIAESE

-1298 DAAAR
+1298 DASAR

-1366 GKAVEA
+1366 AKANEA

-1394 EDLAA
+1394 EDLTA

-1409 ELREREEEL
+1409 ELREREDEL
-1418 TAARAELE
+1418 AQARAELE
-1426 RRKSDVLGLAQA
+1426 RCKSDVLGLAQA

-1553 IESMKWPKSLTSPN
+1553 IESMKWPKSLTSPD

-1572 GTDSCLVDRA
+1572 GTESCLVDRA

-1590 RWYAAALNSRRS
+1590 RWYAAALNSRRA

-1619 AESADAKSSM
+1619 AESADAKTSM
-1629 LEAAS
+1629 LEAAG

-1646 AAARRLLE
+1646 ASARRLLE

-1698 MAQNQVPSDTPDA
+1698 MAQTQVPSDTPDA
-1711 HRARESLVKRVGT
+1711 HRARESLVKRIGT

-1757 NPATS
+1757 NPAMS
-1762 PRPATKTS
+1762 PRPAPHGATKTS
-1770 YSNPERNIGQPRGG
+1770 YSNAERNIGQPRGG

-1816 TKANDEIRRL
+1816 TRANDEIRRL
-1826 CQTYARDAASAE
+1826 CETYARDAASAE

-1912 AHRVAGVEEREGK
+1912 AHRVAGVEER
-1925 GTREGEGTRGG
+1925 GG

-1941 GKPTSESPSG
+1941 GQPTSESPSG

-2018 VGERGAEVFEARRDA
+2018 VGERRAEVFEALRDA

-2053 LEAVFARLSSASASN
+2053 LEAVFTRLSSASN
-2068 GEGDASIA
+2068 GEGDASVA
-2076 SEARLAIAKAQLLH
+2076 SEARLAIAKAQLAH
-2090 KKEFTRAADAS
+2090 KREFIRAADAS

-2120 ADAENAWGA
+2120 ADAENAWAA

-2141 VGGTDEDKGDKGDD
+2141 VKGTNEEDKGDD
-2155 ELGDAMTRLEE
+2155 ELGDAMRRLEE

-2179 EAIRDVSVLTDDL
+2179 EAIRGASVLTDDL

-2202 RARADAAVSALG
+2202 RARADAATAALG

-2258 ELAKMPGIGDE
+2258 ELAKMPAIGDE

-2284 GVDVRDATDSARTAA
+2284 GVDVRDATDSARMAA

-2413 GKVLTPTP
+2413 GKGSTPTANLITP
-2421 KSPLDSDVDDL
+2421 KSHSDVDDL

-2504 DVRVE
+2504 DARVE

-2549 MEVAKVRGEGAL
+2549 METAKVRGEGAL

-2568 TQVTLL
+2568 TQVKLL

-2589 MDDSRDAARIW
+2589 MDDSRDAARVW

-2614 SAGGSMSGPAA
+2614 SAGPGSMSGPAA

>member
-1 MLVVWFRKRTAMANP
+1 
-16 PRTPSRTSALFA
+16 
-28 AAARGNLSS
+28 
-37 LRIVLE
+37 
-43 HGIGEGINV
+43 
-52 DSTDSHGDTPLHEA
+52 
-66 CRNRQWPTAAWLLTQ
+66 
-81 GANPDMVNAL
+81 
-91 GQDARDVC
+91 
-99 PDAAG
+99 
-104 KDIYA
+104 
-109 AILAGNPLHAH
+109 
-120 QGAALGTTINSARAK
+120 
-135 ATEELKAFERDLLA
+135 
-149 KHAEYESRSP
+149 
-159 AGRPASTDTRIGDEF
+159 
-174 SFDNDHGR
+174 
-182 TTPEAMGGHRVNRR
+182 
-196 MESDFDL
+196 
-203 RANANVSPSP
+203 
-213 GGVPAAIDSAMKRAR
+213 MK
-228 DVLATSPEALYRAAS
+228 
-243 LVERST
+243 
-249 PLSTPVRV
+249 
-257 VDEDLNA
+257 
-264 DPVSPEMF
+264 
-272 GATPN
+272 
-277 RVSVSSAVGTAAA
+277 
-290 IKAEMQSARK
+290 
-300 NMAAIRQ
+300 
-307 HVDEQLREATSPVP
+307 
-321 LGRRRKVRGG
+321 
-331 DDAYPS
+331 
-337 APGTPTAAAADTPQ
+337 
-351 AMRDLVRQMFGDA
+351 
-364 PRISLDG
+364 
-371 KRMDGGAEGA
+371 
-381 EEGAD
+381 
-386 VFDEESDPEE
+386 
-396 AVPIRRG
+396 
-403 VIRKAALA
+403 
-411 VTEQGVKLQRANRKI
+411 
-426 ANLENAAKERDDFER
+426 
-441 ESRENHKLLEESRRE
+441 
-456 LRTLRERLDAES
+456 
-468 KERKRSDDRRAE
+468 
-480 LEHDLDALRS
+480 
-490 ELTAERGARR
+490 
-500 AAETRQRTHEWDV
+500 
-513 DDAKRSIEEANAE
+513 
-526 ERRRSVAHADLNAR
+526 
-540 LEDARGTL
+540 
-548 ASTEAALREARY
+548 
-560 GLQTECNRAAA
+560 
-571 AEAELEAAS
+571 
-580 RDRDDA
+580 
-586 RSDAEEARRTLEAV
+586 
-600 TRENSENLEH
+600 
-610 AASYQ
+610 
-615 AKSEALT
+615 
-622 EECEAL
+622 
-628 KHRLAASKAQTSS
+628 
-641 ALELGEMASLRVDE
+641 
-655 LERDASRRIAEVSR
+655 
-669 LESEN
+669 
-674 ERLRKA
+674 
-680 DDDARA
+680 
-686 TDEASRARC
+686 
-695 RDLESQ
+695 
-701 LKLAMSDL
+701 
-709 DFTKVK
+709 
-715 LEGAERERDF
+715 
-725 AENRLAES
+725 
-733 GAETDR
+733 
-739 LRDLKEATAIELSKN
+739 
-754 RELSESNFVLTEKL
+754 
-768 AHATSELETL
+768 
-778 RVEVES
+778 
-784 SREAMAKASDAE
+784 
-796 ESRRQRALQRV
+796 
-807 AGRLMNR
+807 
-814 GKSMAFARWKE
+814 
-825 STDESKRLKAALR
+825 
-838 RAVGK
+838 
-843 FANASLARAMSRWRD
+843 
-858 VIGAKKD
+858 
-865 GNRAEKLLQRHFGRF
+865 
-880 ASRSKSACF
+880 
-889 TGWRAEAK
+889 
-897 KGARLRVLVQKLT
+897 
-910 GRFDGRMTRRMF
+910 
-922 THWKVH
+922 
-928 LTENAKRNRVLGR
+928 
-941 IVDRMR
+941 
-947 GRVVGASFDTWRDA
+947 
-961 IRERKELKRRIGKVL
+961 
-976 ARFQGRVSARA
+976 
-987 FDQWHSTVDER
+987 
-998 RKMRASLARTLARF
+998 
-1012 ANRATASAF
+1012 
-1021 ATWQDSIDEAKRLK
+1021 
-1035 ALMHRVASKLANRAM
+1035 
-1050 AGAWESW
+1050 
-1057 LEIIEEKRSMHDALT
+1057 

-1087 ASWADSVEEAKRLRG
+1087 ASWADSVDETKRLRG

-1116 AAAWETWYGV
+1116 AAAWETWYGA
-1126 CEAKRVE
+1126 CEAKRNE

-1170 AESAQTEERRR
+1170 AETAQTEERRR

-1207 IDDRARAAME
+1207 IDDRERAAME

-1228 ALHREREEVGSAVFE
+1228 ALHRERKEVGSAVFE

-1248 ERVDALAS
+1248 ERVDALAT

-1409 ELREREEEL
+1409 ELREREDEL

-1426 RRKSDVLGLAQA
+1426 RCKSDVLGLALA

-1536 NERARDAEEA
+1536 NERARDAEDA

-1634 KVRECAMESEAN
+1634 KVRECAMDSEAN
-1646 AAARRLLE
+1646 AAARRSLE
-1654 RDLATTKADLAKAR
+1654 RDLSTTKADLAKAR

-1698 MAQNQVPSDTPDA
+1698 MAQTQVPSDTPDA

-1826 CQTYARDAASAE
+1826 CETYARDAASAE

-1887 VKAVKAG
+1887 VRAVKAG

-1912 AHRVAGVEEREGK
+1912 AHRVAGVEER
-1925 GTREGEGTRGG
+1925 GG

-1941 GKPTSESPSG
+1941 GQPTSESPSG

-2018 VGERGAEVFEARRDA
+2018 VGECRAETFEARRDA

-2038 RADACEHVANRLDAE
+2038 RADACEHVASRLDAE

-2090 KKEFTRAADAS
+2090 KKECIRAADAS

-2115 AGRAC
+2115 TGRAC

-2141 VGGTDEDKGDKGDD
+2141 VGGTDEEEDKGDD
-2155 ELGDAMTRLEE
+2155 ELGDATRRLEE

-2413 GKVLTPTP
+2413 GKVSTPTP

-2504 DVRVE
+2504 DARVE

-2549 MEVAKVRGEGAL
+2549 MEVVKVRGEGAL

-2574 ADGDVDGARTAAESA
+2574 TNGDVDGARTGRDRRVGRCRDPRRVCSSRAASP
-2589 MDDSRDAARIW
+2589 AARN
-2600 SERAATARGGDGSG
+2600 S
-2614 SAGGSMSGPAA
+2614 
-2625 SLLES
+2625 
-2630 GGVASR
+2630 
-2636 AQQLMADALAE
+2636 
-2647 EMGMH
+2647 

>member
-1 MLVVWFRKRTAMANP
+1 
-16 PRTPSRTSALFA
+16 
-28 AAARGNLSS
+28 
-37 LRIVLE
+37 
-43 HGIGEGINV
+43 
-52 DSTDSHGDTPLHEA
+52 
-66 CRNRQWPTAAWLLTQ
+66 
-81 GANPDMVNAL
+81 
-91 GQDARDVC
+91 
-99 PDAAG
+99 
-104 KDIYA
+104 
-109 AILAGNPLHAH
+109 
-120 QGAALGTTINSARAK
+120 
-135 ATEELKAFERDLLA
+135 
-149 KHAEYESRSP
+149 
-159 AGRPASTDTRIGDEF
+159 
-174 SFDNDHGR
+174 
-182 TTPEAMGGHRVNRR
+182 
-196 MESDFDL
+196 
-203 RANANVSPSP
+203 
-213 GGVPAAIDSAMKRAR
+213 
-228 DVLATSPEALYRAAS
+228 
-243 LVERST
+243 
-249 PLSTPVRV
+249 
-257 VDEDLNA
+257 
-264 DPVSPEMF
+264 
-272 GATPN
+272 
-277 RVSVSSAVGTAAA
+277 
-290 IKAEMQSARK
+290 
-300 NMAAIRQ
+300 
-307 HVDEQLREATSPVP
+307 
-321 LGRRRKVRGG
+321 
-331 DDAYPS
+331 
-337 APGTPTAAAADTPQ
+337 
-351 AMRDLVRQMFGDA
+351 
-364 PRISLDG
+364 
-371 KRMDGGAEGA
+371 
-381 EEGAD
+381 
-386 VFDEESDPEE
+386 
-396 AVPIRRG
+396 
-403 VIRKAALA
+403 
-411 VTEQGVKLQRANRKI
+411 
-426 ANLENAAKERDDFER
+426 
-441 ESRENHKLLEESRRE
+441 
-456 LRTLRERLDAES
+456 
-468 KERKRSDDRRAE
+468 
-480 LEHDLDALRS
+480 
-490 ELTAERGARR
+490 
-500 AAETRQRTHEWDV
+500 
-513 DDAKRSIEEANAE
+513 
-526 ERRRSVAHADLNAR
+526 
-540 LEDARGTL
+540 
-548 ASTEAALREARY
+548 
-560 GLQTECNRAAA
+560 
-571 AEAELEAAS
+571 
-580 RDRDDA
+580 
-586 RSDAEEARRTLEAV
+586 
-600 TRENSENLEH
+600 
-610 AASYQ
+610 
-615 AKSEALT
+615 
-622 EECEAL
+622 
-628 KHRLAASKAQTSS
+628 
-641 ALELGEMASLRVDE
+641 
-655 LERDASRRIAEVSR
+655 
-669 LESEN
+669 
-674 ERLRKA
+674 
-680 DDDARA
+680 
-686 TDEASRARC
+686 
-695 RDLESQ
+695 
-701 LKLAMSDL
+701 MSDL

-784 SREAMAKASDAE
+784 SRDAMAKASDAE

-976 ARFQGRVSARA
+976 ARFQGRASARA
-987 FDQWHSTVDER
+987 FDRWASTVDER

-1057 LEIIEEKRSMHDALT
+1057 LEMIEEKRSMHDALT

-2155 ELGDAMTRLEE
+2155 ELGDATRRLEE

-2504 DVRVE
+2504 DARVE

-2589 MDDSRDAARIW
+2589 MDDSRDAARVW

>member
-104 KDIYA
+104 RDIYA

-249 PLSTPVRV
+249 PPSTPVRV

-272 GATPN
+272 GATPT
-277 RVSVSSAVGTAAA
+277 RVPVSSSVGTAAA

-371 KRMDGGAEGA
+371 KRVDGGAEGA

-386 VFDEESDPEE
+386 VFDVESDPEE

-526 ERRRSVAHADLNAR
+526 ERRRSVALADLNAR

-586 RSDAEEARRTLEAV
+586 RSDAEEARRTLESV
-600 TRENSENLEH
+600 TRDNSENLEH

-701 LKLAMSDL
+701 LKLAVSDL

-784 SREAMAKASDAE
+784 SRDAMAKASDAE

-976 ARFQGRVSARA
+976 ARFQGRASARA
-987 FDQWHSTVDER
+987 FDRWASTVDER

-1057 LEIIEEKRSMHDALT
+1057 LEMIEEKRSMHDALT

-1087 ASWADSVEEAKRLRG
+1087 ASWADSVDETKRLRG

-1116 AAAWETWYGV
+1116 AAAWETWYGA
-1126 CEAKRVE
+1126 CEAKRNE

-1409 ELREREEEL
+1409 ELREREDEL

-1426 RRKSDVLGLAQA
+1426 RCKSDVLGLAQA

-1509 LATEPTSESVDDLR
+1509 LATEPTQDESVDDLR
-1523 GQLRKALDECAEA
+1523 GKLRKALDECAEA
-1536 NERARDAEEA
+1536 NERARDAEDA

-1654 RDLATTKADLAKAR
+1654 RDLSTTKADLAKAR

-1698 MAQNQVPSDTPDA
+1698 MAQTQVPSDTPDA

-1742 KTVRLRSSSTSSTPT
+1742 KTVRLRSPSSSSTPA
-1757 NPATS
+1757 NPAMS

-1826 CQTYARDAASAE
+1826 CEAYARDAARAE
-1838 AKALGAAREIDDA
+1838 AKASGAAREIDDA
-1851 RRDAAEAAAVSAE
+1851 RRDADEAAAVSAE

-1887 VKAVKAG
+1887 VRAVKAG

-1912 AHRVAGVEEREGK
+1912 AAVAGVEE
-1925 GTREGEGTRGG
+1925 RGG

-1941 GKPTSESPSG
+1941 GQPTSESPSG

-2018 VGERGAEVFEARRDA
+2018 VGERRAETFEARRDA

-2053 LEAVFARLSSASASN
+2053 LEAVFTRLSASASN

-2090 KKEFTRAADAS
+2090 KKECIRAADAS

-2155 ELGDAMTRLEE
+2155 ELGDATRRLEE

-2451 EAEATAEAASRAAV
+2451 DAEATAEAASRAAV

-2491 AELEKTRLTDELL
+2491 ADRMIDDLRLEKMRLTDELR
-2504 DVRVE
+2504 DARTE
-2509 AHRAAVD
+2509 ARNAAVD

-2589 MDDSRDAARIW
+2589 MDDSRDAARVW
-2600 SERAATARGGDGSG
+2600 SERAARGGDGSG

>member
-66 CRNRQWPTAAWLLTQ
+66 CRNRQWPTAAWLLAQ

-91 GQDARDVC
+91 GQDASNVC

-159 AGRPASTDTRIGDEF
+159 AGRPASTDTRIGDDF

-203 RANANVSPSP
+203 RANANANVSPSP

-228 DVLATSPEALYRAAS
+228 DVLATSPEVLYRAAS

-249 PLSTPVRV
+249 PPSTPVRV

-272 GATPN
+272 GFSPN
-277 RVSVSSAVGTAAA
+277 RVPVSSAVGTAAA

-337 APGTPTAAAADTPQ
+337 APGTPTATAADTPQ

-371 KRMDGGAEGA
+371 KRLDGGAEGA

-526 ERRRSVAHADLNAR
+526 ERRRSVALADLNAR

-586 RSDAEEARRTLEAV
+586 RSDAEEARRTLESV
-600 TRENSENLEH
+600 TRDNSENLEH

-628 KHRLAASKAQTSS
+628 KHRLAASKTQTSS

-669 LESEN
+669 LETEN

-701 LKLAMSDL
+701 LKLAVSDL
-709 DFTKVK
+709 EFTKVK

-784 SREAMAKASDAE
+784 SRDAMAKASDAE

-865 GNRAEKLLQRHFGRF
+865 GSRAEKLLQRHFGRF
-880 ASRSKSACF
+880 ASRSKSTCF

-1035 ALMHRVASKLANRAM
+1035 ALMHRVASKLANRAVS
-1050 AGAWESW
+1050 GAWESW
-1057 LEIIEEKRSMHDALT
+1057 LEMIEEKRSMHDALT

-1087 ASWADSVEEAKRLRG
+1087 ASWADSVDETKRLRG

-1116 AAAWETWYGV
+1116 AAAWETWYGA

-1170 AESAQTEERRR
+1170 AETAQTEERRR

-1248 ERVDALAS
+1248 ERVDALAT

-1354 AKKDVEDLKTKL
+1354 AKKDVEDLRTKL
-1366 GKAVEA
+1366 GKANEA

-1378 ARIRARKAG
+1378 ARIRARKAN

-1409 ELREREEEL
+1409 ELREREDEL
-1418 TAARAELE
+1418 TAARADLE
-1426 RRKSDVLGLAQA
+1426 RCKSDVLGLAQA

-1536 NERARDAEEA
+1536 NERARDAEDA

-1572 GTDSCLVDRA
+1572 GADSCLVDRA

-1634 KVRECAMESEAN
+1634 KVRECAMDSEAN
-1646 AAARRLLE
+1646 AAARRSLE
-1654 RDLATTKADLAKAR
+1654 RDLSTTKADLAKAR

-1698 MAQNQVPSDTPDA
+1698 MAQTQVPSDTPDA

-1826 CQTYARDAASAE
+1826 CETYARDAARAE

-1887 VKAVKAG
+1887 VRAVKAG

-1912 AHRVAGVEEREGK
+1912 SHRVAGVEER
-1925 GTREGEGTRGG
+1925 GG

-1941 GKPTSESPSG
+1941 GQPTSESPSG

-2018 VGERGAEVFEARRDA
+2018 VGECRAETFEARRDA

-2038 RADACEHVANRLDAE
+2038 RADACEHVASRLDAE

-2090 KKEFTRAADAS
+2090 KKECIRAADAS

-2115 AGRAC
+2115 TGRAC

-2155 ELGDAMTRLEE
+2155 ELGDATRRLEE

-2504 DVRVE
+2504 DARVE

-2600 SERAATARGGDGSG
+2600 SERAARGGDGSG

>member
-1 MLVVWFRKRTAMANP
+1 
-16 PRTPSRTSALFA
+16 
-28 AAARGNLSS
+28 
-37 LRIVLE
+37 
-43 HGIGEGINV
+43 
-52 DSTDSHGDTPLHEA
+52 
-66 CRNRQWPTAAWLLTQ
+66 
-81 GANPDMVNAL
+81 
-91 GQDARDVC
+91 
-99 PDAAG
+99 
-104 KDIYA
+104 
-109 AILAGNPLHAH
+109 
-120 QGAALGTTINSARAK
+120 
-135 ATEELKAFERDLLA
+135 
-149 KHAEYESRSP
+149 
-159 AGRPASTDTRIGDEF
+159 
-174 SFDNDHGR
+174 
-182 TTPEAMGGHRVNRR
+182 
-196 MESDFDL
+196 
-203 RANANVSPSP
+203 
-213 GGVPAAIDSAMKRAR
+213 
-228 DVLATSPEALYRAAS
+228 
-243 LVERST
+243 
-249 PLSTPVRV
+249 
-257 VDEDLNA
+257 
-264 DPVSPEMF
+264 
-272 GATPN
+272 
-277 RVSVSSAVGTAAA
+277 
-290 IKAEMQSARK
+290 
-300 NMAAIRQ
+300 
-307 HVDEQLREATSPVP
+307 
-321 LGRRRKVRGG
+321 
-331 DDAYPS
+331 
-337 APGTPTAAAADTPQ
+337 
-351 AMRDLVRQMFGDA
+351 
-364 PRISLDG
+364 
-371 KRMDGGAEGA
+371 
-381 EEGAD
+381 
-386 VFDEESDPEE
+386 
-396 AVPIRRG
+396 
-403 VIRKAALA
+403 
-411 VTEQGVKLQRANRKI
+411 
-426 ANLENAAKERDDFER
+426 
-441 ESRENHKLLEESRRE
+441 
-456 LRTLRERLDAES
+456 
-468 KERKRSDDRRAE
+468 
-480 LEHDLDALRS
+480 
-490 ELTAERGARR
+490 
-500 AAETRQRTHEWDV
+500 
-513 DDAKRSIEEANAE
+513 
-526 ERRRSVAHADLNAR
+526 
-540 LEDARGTL
+540 
-548 ASTEAALREARY
+548 
-560 GLQTECNRAAA
+560 
-571 AEAELEAAS
+571 
-580 RDRDDA
+580 
-586 RSDAEEARRTLEAV
+586 
-600 TRENSENLEH
+600 
-610 AASYQ
+610 
-615 AKSEALT
+615 
-622 EECEAL
+622 
-628 KHRLAASKAQTSS
+628 
-641 ALELGEMASLRVDE
+641 
-655 LERDASRRIAEVSR
+655 
-669 LESEN
+669 
-674 ERLRKA
+674 
-680 DDDARA
+680 
-686 TDEASRARC
+686 
-695 RDLESQ
+695 
-701 LKLAMSDL
+701 MSDL

-1035 ALMHRVASKLANRAM
+1035 ALMHRVASKLANRAVS
-1050 AGAWESW
+1050 GAWESW
-1057 LEIIEEKRSMHDALT
+1057 LEMIEEKRSMHDALT

-1087 ASWADSVEEAKRLRG
+1087 ASWADSVDETKRLRG

-1116 AAAWETWYGV
+1116 AAAWETWYGA
-1126 CEAKRVE
+1126 CEAKRNE

-1248 ERVDALAS
+1248 ERVDALAT

-1354 AKKDVEDLKTKL
+1354 AKKDVEDLKTRL

-1409 ELREREEEL
+1409 ELREREDEL
-1418 TAARAELE
+1418 AAARAELE
-1426 RRKSDVLGLAQA
+1426 RCKSDVLGLAQA

-1509 LATEPTSESVDDLR
+1509 LATEPTQDESVDDLR
-1523 GQLRKALDECAEA
+1523 GKLRKALDECAEA
-1536 NERARDAEEA
+1536 NERARDAEDA

-1572 GTDSCLVDRA
+1572 GADSCLVDRA

-1742 KTVRLRSSSTSSTPT
+1742 KTVRLRSPSSSSTPA
-1757 NPATS
+1757 NPAMS
-1762 PRPATKTS
+1762 PRPAPKTS

-1826 CQTYARDAASAE
+1826 CETYARDAARAE

-1851 RRDAAEAAAVSAE
+1851 RRDADEAAAVSAE

-1912 AHRVAGVEEREGK
+1912 AHRVAGVDE
-1925 GTREGEGTRGG
+1925 RGG

-1941 GKPTSESPSG
+1941 GQPTSESPSG

-2018 VGERGAEVFEARRDA
+2018 VGERRAEVFEALRDA

-2053 LEAVFARLSSASASN
+2053 LEAVFTRLSSASASN

-2090 KKEFTRAADAS
+2090 KKEFIRAADAS

-2141 VGGTDEDKGDKGDD
+2141 VGGTAAEEDKGDD
-2155 ELGDAMTRLEE
+2155 ELGDATRRLEE

-2202 RARADAAVSALG
+2202 RARADAAAAALG

-2246 ASANVDL
+2246 ASANVEL

-2317 EVTREMERMKRDK
+2317 TVTREMERMKRDK

-2351 PTTPLNDSRLEVRAS
+2351 PTTPLNDSRLEVRGGS
-2366 DSKLADC
+2366 VLADC

-2413 GKVLTPTP
+2413 GKVSTPTATLITP

-2451 EAEATAEAASRAAV
+2451 DAEATAEAASRAAV

-2491 AELEKTRLTDELL
+2491 AELEIDLRLEKTRLTD
-2504 DVRVE
+2504 
-2509 AHRAAVD
+2509 
-2516 AAAARAAL
+2516 
-2524 DEASESIGE
+2524 
-2533 AQTGAHST
+2533 
-2541 HVELVEAR
+2541 VELVEAR
-2549 MEVAKVRGEGAL
+2549 METVKVRGEGAL
-2561 ALFELAR
+2561 AMFELAR
-2568 TQVTLL
+2568 TQVTFL

-2589 MDDSRDAARIW
+2589 MDDSRDAARVW
-2600 SERAATARGGDGSG
+2600 SERAARGGDGSG

>member
-66 CRNRQWPTAAWLLTQ
+66 CRNRQWPTAAWLLAQ

-91 GQDARDVC
+91 GQDASDVC

-249 PLSTPVRV
+249 PPSTPVRV

-272 GATPN
+272 GATPT
-277 RVSVSSAVGTAAA
+277 RVPVSSSVGTAAA

-371 KRMDGGAEGA
+371 KRVDGGAEGA

-526 ERRRSVAHADLNAR
+526 ERRRSVALADLNAR

-586 RSDAEEARRTLEAV
+586 RSDAEEARRTLESV
-600 TRENSENLEH
+600 TRDNSENLEH

-669 LESEN
+669 LETEN

-701 LKLAMSDL
+701 LKLAVSDL

-976 ARFQGRVSARA
+976 ARFQGRASARA
-987 FDQWHSTVDER
+987 FDRWASTVDER

-1057 LEIIEEKRSMHDALT
+1057 LEMIEEKRSMHDALT

-1087 ASWADSVEEAKRLRG
+1087 ASWADSVDETKRLRG

-1116 AAAWETWYGV
+1116 AAAWETWYGA
-1126 CEAKRVE
+1126 CEAKRNE

-1409 ELREREEEL
+1409 ELREREDEL

-1426 RRKSDVLGLAQA
+1426 RCKSDVLGLAQA

-1536 NERARDAEEA
+1536 NERARDAEDA

-1572 GTDSCLVDRA
+1572 GADSCLVDRA

-1654 RDLATTKADLAKAR
+1654 RDLSTTKADLAKAR

-1698 MAQNQVPSDTPDA
+1698 MAQTQVPSDTPDA

-1742 KTVRLRSSSTSSTPT
+1742 KTVRLRSSSSSSTPA

-1826 CQTYARDAASAE
+1826 CETYARDAASAE

-1887 VKAVKAG
+1887 VRAVKAG

-1912 AHRVAGVEEREGK
+1912 AHRVAGVEER
-1925 GTREGEGTRGG
+1925 GG

-1941 GKPTSESPSG
+1941 GQPTSESPSG

-2018 VGERGAEVFEARRDA
+2018 VGERRAETFEARRDA

-2038 RADACEHVANRLDAE
+2038 RADACEHVASRLDAE

-2090 KKEFTRAADAS
+2090 KKECIRAADAS

-2141 VGGTDEDKGDKGDD
+2141 VGGTDEAEDKGDD
-2155 ELGDAMTRLEE
+2155 ELGDATRRLEE

-2477 AGDRASAAEARAHS
+2477 AGDRASAAEARARS
-2491 AELEKTRLTDELL
+2491 AELEKTRLTDELR
-2504 DVRVE
+2504 DARVE
-2509 AHRAAVD
+2509 AP
-2516 AAAARAAL
+2516 ARRWTPPPLAPR
-2524 DEASESIGE
+2524 
-2533 AQTGAHST
+2533 ST
-2541 HVELVEAR
+2541 R
-2549 MEVAKVRGEGAL
+2549 RPSPSAKRKR
-2561 ALFELAR
+2561 AR
-2568 TQVTLL
+2568 TQRTSNSSRRGWKWRRL
-2574 ADGDVDGARTAAESA
+2574 GARALSRCSNSPGRRLRYSQTATWTVRVPRRRVRWMTPGTRRGYGRSGA
-2589 MDDSRDAARIW
+2589 
-2600 SERAATARGGDGSG
+2600 ARGGDGSG

>member
-1 MLVVWFRKRTAMANP
+1 
-16 PRTPSRTSALFA
+16 
-28 AAARGNLSS
+28 
-37 LRIVLE
+37 
-43 HGIGEGINV
+43 
-52 DSTDSHGDTPLHEA
+52 
-66 CRNRQWPTAAWLLTQ
+66 
-81 GANPDMVNAL
+81 MVNAL

-249 PLSTPVRV
+249 PPSTPVRV

-272 GATPN
+272 GATPT
-277 RVSVSSAVGTAAA
+277 RVPVSSSVGTAAA

-371 KRMDGGAEGA
+371 KRVDGGAEGA

-526 ERRRSVAHADLNAR
+526 ERRRSVALADLNAR

-784 SREAMAKASDAE
+784 SRDAMAKASDAE

-976 ARFQGRVSARA
+976 ARFQGRASARA
-987 FDQWHSTVDER
+987 FDRWASTVDER

-1057 LEIIEEKRSMHDALT
+1057 LEMIEEKRSMHDALT

-1087 ASWADSVEEAKRLRG
+1087 ASWADSVDETKRLRG

-1116 AAAWETWYGV
+1116 AAAWETWYGA
-1126 CEAKRVE
+1126 CEAKRNE

-1409 ELREREEEL
+1409 ELREREDEL

-1426 RRKSDVLGLAQA
+1426 RCKSDVLGLAQA

-1523 GQLRKALDECAEA
+1523 GQLRKALDDCAEA
-1536 NERARDAEEA
+1536 NERARDAEDA

-1654 RDLATTKADLAKAR
+1654 RDLSTTKADLAKAR

-1698 MAQNQVPSDTPDA
+1698 MAQTQVPSDTPDA

-1742 KTVRLRSSSTSSTPT
+1742 KTVRLRSPSSSSTPA
-1757 NPATS
+1757 NPAMS

-1826 CQTYARDAASAE
+1826 CEAYARDAARAE
-1838 AKALGAAREIDDA
+1838 AKASGAAREIDDA
-1851 RRDAAEAAAVSAE
+1851 RRDADEAAAVSAE

-1912 AHRVAGVEEREGK
+1912 AAVAGVEER
-1925 GTREGEGTRGG
+1925 GG
-1936 EGTRE
+1936 EGTRDPS
-1941 GKPTSESPSG
+1941 PTSESPSG
-1951 VETSFEEVAAR
+1951 GETSFEEVAAR

-2018 VGERGAEVFEARRDA
+2018 VGRAPGGNLRGASRRRRAKVARGRVRTRRQPARRRARGSVHPSVRVRVERRGRRVDRVRGEA
-2033 DAQKS
+2033 GNREGAAFAQKRVYS
-2038 RADACEHVANRLDAE
+2038 R
-2053 LEAVFARLSSASASN
+2053 
-2068 GEGDASIA
+2068 
-2076 SEARLAIAKAQLLH
+2076 
-2090 KKEFTRAADAS
+2090 
-2101 LATQRARVEDAERR
+2101 RR
-2115 AGRAC
+2115 R
-2120 ADAENAWGA
+2120 
-2129 LRDARRF
+2129 
-2136 SVDRA
+2136 
-2141 VGGTDEDKGDKGDD
+2141 
-2155 ELGDAMTRLEE
+2155 ELGDAARTGGRRRATRGSGV
-2166 CEAERAALATSLD
+2166 RG
-2179 EAIRDVSVLTDDL
+2179 R
-2192 ARERAKVAGE
+2192 GE
-2202 RARADAAVSALG
+2202 RV
-2214 KMETDKCAEVPAAGG
+2214 GG
-2229 DAAIAAA
+2229 
-2236 AAERARCVAL
+2236 
-2246 ASANVDL
+2246 AS
-2253 HAHVA
+2253 
-2258 ELAKMPGIGDE
+2258 
-2269 TARET
+2269 R
-2274 AEKRL
+2274 RQ
-2279 ADLGV
+2279 
-2284 GVDVRDATDSARTAA
+2284 
-2299 TTCAVLQTEL
+2299 AVLRRPRRGRYRRGRGQ
-2309 VDVTRQLE
+2309 
-2317 EVTREMERMKRDK
+2317 
-2330 AEARERRR
+2330 RRR
-2338 KFDLAS
+2338 
-2344 PGVKSPS
+2344 
-2351 PTTPLNDSRLEVRAS
+2351 
-2366 DSKLADC
+2366 
-2373 EARLAAANARVSFLE
+2373 
-2388 SALVRHGASSKDG
+2388 
-2401 TPLGTPLGTPTK
+2401 
-2413 GKVLTPTP
+2413 
-2421 KSPLDSDVDDL
+2421 
-2432 RTRLAAATRRADS
+2432 
-2445 AEAAAA
+2445 
-2451 EAEATAEAASRAAV
+2451 
-2465 DADAACAKIQKA
+2465 
-2477 AGDRASAAEARAHS
+2477 
-2491 AELEKTRLTDELL
+2491 
-2504 DVRVE
+2504 
-2509 AHRAAVD
+2509 
-2516 AAAARAAL
+2516 
-2524 DEASESIGE
+2524 
-2533 AQTGAHST
+2533 
-2541 HVELVEAR
+2541 
-2549 MEVAKVRGEGAL
+2549 
-2561 ALFELAR
+2561 
-2568 TQVTLL
+2568 
-2574 ADGDVDGARTAAESA
+2574 
-2589 MDDSRDAARIW
+2589 
-2600 SERAATARGGDGSG
+2600 
-2614 SAGGSMSGPAA
+2614 
-2625 SLLES
+2625 
-2630 GGVASR
+2630 
-2636 AQQLMADALAE
+2636 
-2647 EMGMH
+2647 

>member
-1 MLVVWFRKRTAMANP
+1 M
-16 PRTPSRTSALFA
+16 
-28 AAARGNLSS
+28 
-37 LRIVLE
+37 
-43 HGIGEGINV
+43 
-52 DSTDSHGDTPLHEA
+52 
-66 CRNRQWPTAAWLLTQ
+66 
-81 GANPDMVNAL
+81 
-91 GQDARDVC
+91 
-99 PDAAG
+99 
-104 KDIYA
+104 
-109 AILAGNPLHAH
+109 
-120 QGAALGTTINSARAK
+120 
-135 ATEELKAFERDLLA
+135 
-149 KHAEYESRSP
+149 
-159 AGRPASTDTRIGDEF
+159 
-174 SFDNDHGR
+174 
-182 TTPEAMGGHRVNRR
+182 
-196 MESDFDL
+196 
-203 RANANVSPSP
+203 
-213 GGVPAAIDSAMKRAR
+213 
-228 DVLATSPEALYRAAS
+228 
-243 LVERST
+243 
-249 PLSTPVRV
+249 
-257 VDEDLNA
+257 
-264 DPVSPEMF
+264 
-272 GATPN
+272 
-277 RVSVSSAVGTAAA
+277 
-290 IKAEMQSARK
+290 
-300 NMAAIRQ
+300 
-307 HVDEQLREATSPVP
+307 
-321 LGRRRKVRGG
+321 
-331 DDAYPS
+331 
-337 APGTPTAAAADTPQ
+337 
-351 AMRDLVRQMFGDA
+351 
-364 PRISLDG
+364 
-371 KRMDGGAEGA
+371 
-381 EEGAD
+381 
-386 VFDEESDPEE
+386 
-396 AVPIRRG
+396 
-403 VIRKAALA
+403 
-411 VTEQGVKLQRANRKI
+411 
-426 ANLENAAKERDDFER
+426 
-441 ESRENHKLLEESRRE
+441 
-456 LRTLRERLDAES
+456 
-468 KERKRSDDRRAE
+468 
-480 LEHDLDALRS
+480 
-490 ELTAERGARR
+490 
-500 AAETRQRTHEWDV
+500 
-513 DDAKRSIEEANAE
+513 
-526 ERRRSVAHADLNAR
+526 
-540 LEDARGTL
+540 
-548 ASTEAALREARY
+548 
-560 GLQTECNRAAA
+560 
-571 AEAELEAAS
+571 
-580 RDRDDA
+580 
-586 RSDAEEARRTLEAV
+586 
-600 TRENSENLEH
+600 
-610 AASYQ
+610 
-615 AKSEALT
+615 
-622 EECEAL
+622 
-628 KHRLAASKAQTSS
+628 
-641 ALELGEMASLRVDE
+641 
-655 LERDASRRIAEVSR
+655 
-669 LESEN
+669 
-674 ERLRKA
+674 
-680 DDDARA
+680 
-686 TDEASRARC
+686 
-695 RDLESQ
+695 
-701 LKLAMSDL
+701 
-709 DFTKVK
+709 
-715 LEGAERERDF
+715 
-725 AENRLAES
+725 
-733 GAETDR
+733 
-739 LRDLKEATAIELSKN
+739 
-754 RELSESNFVLTEKL
+754 
-768 AHATSELETL
+768 
-778 RVEVES
+778 
-784 SREAMAKASDAE
+784 
-796 ESRRQRALQRV
+796 
-807 AGRLMNR
+807 
-814 GKSMAFARWKE
+814 
-825 STDESKRLKAALR
+825 
-838 RAVGK
+838 
-843 FANASLARAMSRWRD
+843 
-858 VIGAKKD
+858 
-865 GNRAEKLLQRHFGRF
+865 
-880 ASRSKSACF
+880 
-889 TGWRAEAK
+889 
-897 KGARLRVLVQKLT
+897 
-910 GRFDGRMTRRMF
+910 
-922 THWKVH
+922 
-928 LTENAKRNRVLGR
+928 
-941 IVDRMR
+941 
-947 GRVVGASFDTWRDA
+947 
-961 IRERKELKRRIGKVL
+961 
-976 ARFQGRVSARA
+976 
-987 FDQWHSTVDER
+987 
-998 RKMRASLARTLARF
+998 
-1012 ANRATASAF
+1012 
-1021 ATWQDSIDEAKRLK
+1021 
-1035 ALMHRVASKLANRAM
+1035 
-1050 AGAWESW
+1050 
-1057 LEIIEEKRSMHDALT
+1057 
-1072 RAVRKMQNRAAASAF
+1072 
-1087 ASWADSVEEAKRLRG
+1087 
-1102 VLRRVAA
+1102 
-1109 KFANRRV
+1109 
-1116 AAAWETWYGV
+1116 
-1126 CEAKRVE
+1126 
-1133 EEEKQRLLN
+1133 
-1142 SVVARLTRGAVARSF
+1142 
-1157 ARWAENVHARRAE
+1157 HARRAE

-1248 ERVDALAS
+1248 ERVEALAL
-1256 ELEAAKVKIAESE
+1256 ELDAAKVKIAESE

-1298 DAAAR
+1298 DASAR

-1317 PMIGVTTVEIRE
+1317 PMIGVTTVEVRE
-1329 LKAKCRDLKAE
+1329 LKARCRDLKAE

-1366 GKAVEA
+1366 AKANEA

-1394 EDLAA
+1394 EDLTA

-1409 ELREREEEL
+1409 ELREREDEL
-1418 TAARAELE
+1418 AQARAELE
-1426 RRKSDVLGLAQA
+1426 RCKSDVLGLAQA

-1536 NERARDAEEA
+1536 NERARDAEDA

-1553 IESMKWPKSLTSPN
+1553 IESMKWPKSLTSPD

-1572 GTDSCLVDRA
+1572 GTESCLVDRA

-1590 RWYAAALNSRRS
+1590 RWYAAALNSRRA

-1612 KDLVDAK
+1612 NDLVDAK
-1619 AESADAKSSM
+1619 AESADAKTSM
-1629 LEAAS
+1629 LEAAG

-1646 AAARRLLE
+1646 ASARRLLE

-1698 MAQNQVPSDTPDA
+1698 MAQTQVPSDTPDA

-1757 NPATS
+1757 NPAMS
-1762 PRPATKTS
+1762 PRPAPHGATKTS
-1770 YSNPERNIGQPRGG
+1770 YSNAERNIGQPRGG

-1816 TKANDEIRRL
+1816 TRANDEIRRL
-1826 CQTYARDAASAE
+1826 CETYARDAASAE

-1905 AARAQLR
+1905 AARAQLQ
-1912 AHRVAGVEEREGK
+1912 AAVAGVDE
-1925 GTREGEGTRGG
+1925 RGG

-1951 VETSFEEVAAR
+1951 AETSLEEVAAR

-2018 VGERGAEVFEARRDA
+2018 VGERRAEVFEALRDA

-2053 LEAVFARLSSASASN
+2053 LEAVFTRLSSASN
-2068 GEGDASIA
+2068 GEGDASVA
-2076 SEARLAIAKAQLLH
+2076 SEARLAIAKAQLAH
-2090 KKEFTRAADAS
+2090 KREFIRAADAS

-2120 ADAENAWGA
+2120 ADAENAWAA

-2141 VGGTDEDKGDKGDD
+2141 VKGTNEEDKGDN
-2155 ELGDAMTRLEE
+2155 ELGDAMRRLEE

-2179 EAIRDVSVLTDDL
+2179 EAIRGASVLTDDL

-2202 RARADAAVSALG
+2202 RARADAATAALG

-2246 ASANVDL
+2246 ASANVEL

-2258 ELAKMPGIGDE
+2258 ELAKMPAIGDE

-2284 GVDVRDATDSARTAA
+2284 GVDVRDATDSARMAA

-2317 EVTREMERMKRDK
+2317 EATREMERMKRDK

-2344 PGVKSPS
+2344 PGIKSPS
-2351 PTTPLNDSRLEVRAS
+2351 PTTPLNDSRSGVRAS

-2413 GKVLTPTP
+2413 GKGSTPTANLITP
-2421 KSPLDSDVDDL
+2421 KSHSDVDDL

-2477 AGDRASAAEARAHS
+2477 AGDRASAAEARSHS
-2491 AELEKTRLTDELL
+2491 AELEIDDLRLEKTRLTDELR
-2504 DVRVE
+2504 DARAE
-2509 AHRAAVD
+2509 ARSAAVD

-2549 MEVAKVRGEGAL
+2549 METAKVRGEGAL

-2568 TQVTLL
+2568 TQVKLL

-2589 MDDSRDAARIW
+2589 MDDSRDAARVW

-2614 SAGGSMSGPAA
+2614 SAGPGSMSGPAA

>member
-1 MLVVWFRKRTAMANP
+1 M
-16 PRTPSRTSALFA
+16 
-28 AAARGNLSS
+28 
-37 LRIVLE
+37 
-43 HGIGEGINV
+43 
-52 DSTDSHGDTPLHEA
+52 
-66 CRNRQWPTAAWLLTQ
+66 
-81 GANPDMVNAL
+81 
-91 GQDARDVC
+91 
-99 PDAAG
+99 
-104 KDIYA
+104 
-109 AILAGNPLHAH
+109 
-120 QGAALGTTINSARAK
+120 
-135 ATEELKAFERDLLA
+135 
-149 KHAEYESRSP
+149 
-159 AGRPASTDTRIGDEF
+159 
-174 SFDNDHGR
+174 
-182 TTPEAMGGHRVNRR
+182 
-196 MESDFDL
+196 
-203 RANANVSPSP
+203 
-213 GGVPAAIDSAMKRAR
+213 
-228 DVLATSPEALYRAAS
+228 
-243 LVERST
+243 
-249 PLSTPVRV
+249 
-257 VDEDLNA
+257 
-264 DPVSPEMF
+264 
-272 GATPN
+272 
-277 RVSVSSAVGTAAA
+277 
-290 IKAEMQSARK
+290 
-300 NMAAIRQ
+300 
-307 HVDEQLREATSPVP
+307 
-321 LGRRRKVRGG
+321 
-331 DDAYPS
+331 
-337 APGTPTAAAADTPQ
+337 
-351 AMRDLVRQMFGDA
+351 
-364 PRISLDG
+364 
-371 KRMDGGAEGA
+371 
-381 EEGAD
+381 
-386 VFDEESDPEE
+386 
-396 AVPIRRG
+396 
-403 VIRKAALA
+403 
-411 VTEQGVKLQRANRKI
+411 
-426 ANLENAAKERDDFER
+426 
-441 ESRENHKLLEESRRE
+441 
-456 LRTLRERLDAES
+456 
-468 KERKRSDDRRAE
+468 
-480 LEHDLDALRS
+480 
-490 ELTAERGARR
+490 
-500 AAETRQRTHEWDV
+500 
-513 DDAKRSIEEANAE
+513 
-526 ERRRSVAHADLNAR
+526 
-540 LEDARGTL
+540 
-548 ASTEAALREARY
+548 
-560 GLQTECNRAAA
+560 
-571 AEAELEAAS
+571 
-580 RDRDDA
+580 
-586 RSDAEEARRTLEAV
+586 
-600 TRENSENLEH
+600 
-610 AASYQ
+610 
-615 AKSEALT
+615 
-622 EECEAL
+622 
-628 KHRLAASKAQTSS
+628 
-641 ALELGEMASLRVDE
+641 
-655 LERDASRRIAEVSR
+655 
-669 LESEN
+669 
-674 ERLRKA
+674 
-680 DDDARA
+680 
-686 TDEASRARC
+686 
-695 RDLESQ
+695 
-701 LKLAMSDL
+701 
-709 DFTKVK
+709 
-715 LEGAERERDF
+715 
-725 AENRLAES
+725 
-733 GAETDR
+733 
-739 LRDLKEATAIELSKN
+739 
-754 RELSESNFVLTEKL
+754 
-768 AHATSELETL
+768 
-778 RVEVES
+778 
-784 SREAMAKASDAE
+784 
-796 ESRRQRALQRV
+796 
-807 AGRLMNR
+807 
-814 GKSMAFARWKE
+814 
-825 STDESKRLKAALR
+825 
-838 RAVGK
+838 
-843 FANASLARAMSRWRD
+843 
-858 VIGAKKD
+858 
-865 GNRAEKLLQRHFGRF
+865 
-880 ASRSKSACF
+880 
-889 TGWRAEAK
+889 
-897 KGARLRVLVQKLT
+897 
-910 GRFDGRMTRRMF
+910 
-922 THWKVH
+922 
-928 LTENAKRNRVLGR
+928 
-941 IVDRMR
+941 
-947 GRVVGASFDTWRDA
+947 
-961 IRERKELKRRIGKVL
+961 
-976 ARFQGRVSARA
+976 
-987 FDQWHSTVDER
+987 
-998 RKMRASLARTLARF
+998 
-1012 ANRATASAF
+1012 
-1021 ATWQDSIDEAKRLK
+1021 
-1035 ALMHRVASKLANRAM
+1035 
-1050 AGAWESW
+1050 
-1057 LEIIEEKRSMHDALT
+1057 
-1072 RAVRKMQNRAAASAF
+1072 
-1087 ASWADSVEEAKRLRG
+1087 
-1102 VLRRVAA
+1102 
-1109 KFANRRV
+1109 
-1116 AAAWETWYGV
+1116 
-1126 CEAKRVE
+1126 
-1133 EEEKQRLLN
+1133 
-1142 SVVARLTRGAVARSF
+1142 
-1157 ARWAENVHARRAE
+1157 HARRAE

-1248 ERVDALAS
+1248 ERVDALAT

-1317 PMIGVTTVEIRE
+1317 PMIGVTTVEVRE
-1329 LKAKCRDLKAE
+1329 LKARCRDLKAE

-1366 GKAVEA
+1366 AKANEA

-1394 EDLAA
+1394 EDLTA

-1409 ELREREEEL
+1409 ELREREDEL
-1418 TAARAELE
+1418 AQARAELE
-1426 RRKSDVLGLAQA
+1426 RCKSDVLGLAQA

-1553 IESMKWPKSLTSPN
+1553 IESMKWPKSLTSPD

-1572 GTDSCLVDRA
+1572 GTESCLVDRA

-1590 RWYAAALNSRRS
+1590 RWYAAALNSRRA

-1619 AESADAKSSM
+1619 AESADAKTSM
-1629 LEAAS
+1629 LEAAG

-1646 AAARRLLE
+1646 ASARRLLE

-1698 MAQNQVPSDTPDA
+1698 MAQTQVPSDTPDA
-1711 HRARESLVKRVGT
+1711 HRARESLVKRIGT

-1757 NPATS
+1757 NPAMS
-1762 PRPATKTS
+1762 PRPAPHGATKTS
-1770 YSNPERNIGQPRGG
+1770 YSNAERNIGQPRGG

-1826 CQTYARDAASAE
+1826 CETYARDAASAE

-1905 AARAQLR
+1905 AARAQLQ
-1912 AHRVAGVEEREGK
+1912 AAVAGVDE
-1925 GTREGEGTRGG
+1925 RGG

-1951 VETSFEEVAAR
+1951 AETSLEEVAAR

-2018 VGERGAEVFEARRDA
+2018 VGERRAEVFEALRDA

-2053 LEAVFARLSSASASN
+2053 LEAVFTRLSSASN
-2068 GEGDASIA
+2068 GEGDASVA
-2076 SEARLAIAKAQLLH
+2076 SEARLAIAKAQLAH
-2090 KKEFTRAADAS
+2090 KREFIRAADAS

-2120 ADAENAWGA
+2120 ADAENAWAA

-2141 VGGTDEDKGDKGDD
+2141 VKGTNEEDKGDD
-2155 ELGDAMTRLEE
+2155 ELGDAMRRLEE

-2179 EAIRDVSVLTDDL
+2179 EAIRGASVLTDDL

-2202 RARADAAVSALG
+2202 RARADAATAALG
-2214 KMETDKCAEVPAAGG
+2214 KMETDKCAEVPAAAG

-2246 ASANVDL
+2246 ASANVEL

-2258 ELAKMPGIGDE
+2258 ELAKMPAIGDE

-2284 GVDVRDATDSARTAA
+2284 GVDVRDATDSARMAA

-2317 EVTREMERMKRDK
+2317 EATREMERMKRDK

-2344 PGVKSPS
+2344 PGIKSPS
-2351 PTTPLNDSRLEVRAS
+2351 PTTPLNDSRSGVRAS

-2477 AGDRASAAEARAHS
+2477 AGDRASAAEARARS
-2491 AELEKTRLTDELL
+2491 AELEKTRLTDELR
-2504 DVRVE
+2504 DAV
-2509 AHRAAVD
+2509 VD

-2549 MEVAKVRGEGAL
+2549 METAKVRGEGAL

-2568 TQVTLL
+2568 TQVKLL

-2589 MDDSRDAARIW
+2589 MDDSRDAARVW

-2614 SAGGSMSGPAA
+2614 SAGPGSMSGPAA

>member
-249 PLSTPVRV
+249 PPSTPVRV

-272 GATPN
+272 GATPT
-277 RVSVSSAVGTAAA
+277 RVPVSSSVGTAAA

-371 KRMDGGAEGA
+371 KRVDGGAEGA

-526 ERRRSVAHADLNAR
+526 ERRRSVALADLNAR

-784 SREAMAKASDAE
+784 SRDAMAKASDAE

-976 ARFQGRVSARA
+976 ARFQGRASARA
-987 FDQWHSTVDER
+987 FDRWASTVDER

-1057 LEIIEEKRSMHDALT
+1057 LEMIEEKRSMHDALT

-1509 LATEPTSESVDDLR
+1509 LATEPTQDESVDDLR
-1523 GQLRKALDECAEA
+1523 GKLRKALDECAEA

-1654 RDLATTKADLAKAR
+1654 RDLSTTKADLAKAR

-1698 MAQNQVPSDTPDA
+1698 MAQTQVPSDTPDA

-1826 CQTYARDAASAE
+1826 CETYARDAASAE

-1887 VKAVKAG
+1887 VRAVKAG

-1912 AHRVAGVEEREGK
+1912 AHRVAGVEER
-1925 GTREGEGTRGG
+1925 GG

-1941 GKPTSESPSG
+1941 GQPTSESPSG

-2018 VGERGAEVFEARRDA
+2018 VGECRAETFEARRDA

-2038 RADACEHVANRLDAE
+2038 RADACEHVASRLDAE

-2090 KKEFTRAADAS
+2090 KKECIRAADAS

-2115 AGRAC
+2115 TGRAC

-2155 ELGDAMTRLEE
+2155 ELGDATRRLEE

-2504 DVRVE
+2504 DARVE

-2589 MDDSRDAARIW
+2589 MDDSRDAARVW
-2600 SERAATARGGDGSG
+2600 SERAARGGDGSG

>member
-1 MLVVWFRKRTAMANP
+1 M
-16 PRTPSRTSALFA
+16 
-28 AAARGNLSS
+28 
-37 LRIVLE
+37 
-43 HGIGEGINV
+43 
-52 DSTDSHGDTPLHEA
+52 
-66 CRNRQWPTAAWLLTQ
+66 
-81 GANPDMVNAL
+81 
-91 GQDARDVC
+91 
-99 PDAAG
+99 
-104 KDIYA
+104 
-109 AILAGNPLHAH
+109 
-120 QGAALGTTINSARAK
+120 
-135 ATEELKAFERDLLA
+135 
-149 KHAEYESRSP
+149 
-159 AGRPASTDTRIGDEF
+159 
-174 SFDNDHGR
+174 
-182 TTPEAMGGHRVNRR
+182 
-196 MESDFDL
+196 
-203 RANANVSPSP
+203 
-213 GGVPAAIDSAMKRAR
+213 
-228 DVLATSPEALYRAAS
+228 
-243 LVERST
+243 
-249 PLSTPVRV
+249 
-257 VDEDLNA
+257 
-264 DPVSPEMF
+264 
-272 GATPN
+272 
-277 RVSVSSAVGTAAA
+277 
-290 IKAEMQSARK
+290 
-300 NMAAIRQ
+300 
-307 HVDEQLREATSPVP
+307 
-321 LGRRRKVRGG
+321 
-331 DDAYPS
+331 
-337 APGTPTAAAADTPQ
+337 
-351 AMRDLVRQMFGDA
+351 
-364 PRISLDG
+364 
-371 KRMDGGAEGA
+371 
-381 EEGAD
+381 
-386 VFDEESDPEE
+386 
-396 AVPIRRG
+396 
-403 VIRKAALA
+403 
-411 VTEQGVKLQRANRKI
+411 
-426 ANLENAAKERDDFER
+426 
-441 ESRENHKLLEESRRE
+441 
-456 LRTLRERLDAES
+456 
-468 KERKRSDDRRAE
+468 
-480 LEHDLDALRS
+480 
-490 ELTAERGARR
+490 
-500 AAETRQRTHEWDV
+500 
-513 DDAKRSIEEANAE
+513 
-526 ERRRSVAHADLNAR
+526 
-540 LEDARGTL
+540 
-548 ASTEAALREARY
+548 
-560 GLQTECNRAAA
+560 
-571 AEAELEAAS
+571 
-580 RDRDDA
+580 
-586 RSDAEEARRTLEAV
+586 
-600 TRENSENLEH
+600 
-610 AASYQ
+610 
-615 AKSEALT
+615 
-622 EECEAL
+622 
-628 KHRLAASKAQTSS
+628 
-641 ALELGEMASLRVDE
+641 
-655 LERDASRRIAEVSR
+655 
-669 LESEN
+669 
-674 ERLRKA
+674 
-680 DDDARA
+680 
-686 TDEASRARC
+686 
-695 RDLESQ
+695 
-701 LKLAMSDL
+701 
-709 DFTKVK
+709 
-715 LEGAERERDF
+715 
-725 AENRLAES
+725 
-733 GAETDR
+733 
-739 LRDLKEATAIELSKN
+739 
-754 RELSESNFVLTEKL
+754 
-768 AHATSELETL
+768 
-778 RVEVES
+778 
-784 SREAMAKASDAE
+784 
-796 ESRRQRALQRV
+796 
-807 AGRLMNR
+807 
-814 GKSMAFARWKE
+814 
-825 STDESKRLKAALR
+825 
-838 RAVGK
+838 
-843 FANASLARAMSRWRD
+843 
-858 VIGAKKD
+858 
-865 GNRAEKLLQRHFGRF
+865 
-880 ASRSKSACF
+880 
-889 TGWRAEAK
+889 
-897 KGARLRVLVQKLT
+897 
-910 GRFDGRMTRRMF
+910 
-922 THWKVH
+922 
-928 LTENAKRNRVLGR
+928 
-941 IVDRMR
+941 
-947 GRVVGASFDTWRDA
+947 
-961 IRERKELKRRIGKVL
+961 
-976 ARFQGRVSARA
+976 
-987 FDQWHSTVDER
+987 
-998 RKMRASLARTLARF
+998 
-1012 ANRATASAF
+1012 
-1021 ATWQDSIDEAKRLK
+1021 
-1035 ALMHRVASKLANRAM
+1035 
-1050 AGAWESW
+1050 
-1057 LEIIEEKRSMHDALT
+1057 
-1072 RAVRKMQNRAAASAF
+1072 
-1087 ASWADSVEEAKRLRG
+1087 
-1102 VLRRVAA
+1102 
-1109 KFANRRV
+1109 
-1116 AAAWETWYGV
+1116 
-1126 CEAKRVE
+1126 
-1133 EEEKQRLLN
+1133 
-1142 SVVARLTRGAVARSF
+1142 
-1157 ARWAENVHARRAE
+1157 HARRAE
-1170 AESAQTEERRR
+1170 AETAQTEERRR

-1207 IDDRARAAME
+1207 IDDRERAAME

-1256 ELEAAKVKIAESE
+1256 ELDAAKVKIAESE

-1298 DAAAR
+1298 DAATR

-1317 PMIGVTTVEIRE
+1317 PMIGVTTVEVRE
-1329 LKAKCRDLKAE
+1329 LKARCRDLKAE

-1366 GKAVEA
+1366 GKANEA

-1418 TAARAELE
+1418 AAARAELE
-1426 RRKSDVLGLAQA
+1426 RCKSDVLGLAQA

-1460 REQIASAEGRRVEA
+1460 REQITSAEGRRVEA

-1509 LATEPTSESVDDLR
+1509 LATEPTQAQDDVDDLR
-1523 GQLRKALDECAEA
+1523 GKLRKALDECAEA
-1536 NERARDAEEA
+1536 NERTMDAEEA

-1572 GTDSCLVDRA
+1572 GTESCLVDRA

-1612 KDLVDAK
+1612 KDLLDAK

-1629 LEAAS
+1629 LEAAG

-1646 AAARRLLE
+1646 ASTRRLLE

-1698 MAQNQVPSDTPDA
+1698 MAENQVPSDTPDA

-1762 PRPATKTS
+1762 PRPAPKTS
-1770 YSNPERNIGQPRGG
+1770 YSNAERNIGQPRGG

-1816 TKANDEIRRL
+1816 TRANDEIRRM
-1826 CQTYARDAASAE
+1826 CETYARDAASAE

-1887 VKAVKAG
+1887 VRAVKAG

-1912 AHRVAGVEEREGK
+1912 AAVSGVEE
-1925 GTREGEGTRGG
+1925 RGG

-1951 VETSFEEVAAR
+1951 AETSFEEVAAR

-2018 VGERGAEVFEARRDA
+2018 VGERRAEVFEALRDA
-2033 DAQKS
+2033 DAQNS

-2053 LEAVFARLSSASASN
+2053 LEAVFARLSASASN

-2076 SEARLAIAKAQLLH
+2076 SEARLAIAKAQLAH
-2090 KKEFTRAADAS
+2090 KREFIRAADAS
-2101 LATQRARVEDAERR
+2101 LATHRARVEDAERR

-2120 ADAENAWGA
+2120 ADAEKAWGA

-2141 VGGTDEDKGDKGDD
+2141 VKGIDEEDKGDD
-2155 ELGDAMTRLEE
+2155 ELGDAMRRLEE

-2202 RARADAAVSALG
+2202 RARADAATAALG

-2229 DAAIAAA
+2229 DAAIAVA

-2246 ASANVDL
+2246 ASANVEL

-2344 PGVKSPS
+2344 PSPKSPS

-2413 GKVLTPTP
+2413 GKVSTPTP

-2451 EAEATAEAASRAAV
+2451 EAEATAQAASRAAV

-2477 AGDRASAAEARAHS
+2477 AGDRASAAEARLHS
-2491 AELEKTRLTDELL
+2491 AELEKTRLTDELR
-2504 DVRVE
+2504 DAV
-2509 AHRAAVD
+2509 VD

-2549 MEVAKVRGEGAL
+2549 METAKVRGEGAL

-2568 TQVTLL
+2568 TQVKLL
-2574 ADGDVDGARTAAESA
+2574 ADGDVDGAKAAAESA
-2589 MDDSRDAARIW
+2589 MDDFRDAARIW
-2600 SERAATARGGDGSG
+2600 SERAAQGLARGGDGS
-2614 SAGGSMSGPAA
+2614 GSMSGPAA